1 MIRSKQNIQGTAVA
15 QFCARLFVV
24 LLLISSSIGM
34 QAAVRKVTANNELT
48 TALGAANEGDII
60 LVQGGTTHKGGFSVR
75 TGIRLYGGFTIAQLS
90 EVTDDLMDEV
100 LAQLLAARPT
110 DGEPW
115 KLAQP
120 TVLSGDI
127 NGDDAIAAPVDLLS
141 GSTRSNNASHVL
153 TVTGGSEDQPAVID
167 GFTICGG
174 HAANAGNNNE
184 KKGGGIYASADAYL
198 TVSNCFLYNNSA
210 GEAGG
215 GAIYT
220 EEEAHATLYNLL
232 VFNNGAGNM
241 LQTGSVTGPLVGGV
255 YLGKGLMYNCVVA
268 NNMNGG
274 IRMGAAAYVTGC
286 TVARNTLFGIGFTEN
301 GFTNNLNGLTHTVL
315 WGNTSTFVG
324 TVRPDIFK
332 QCAYADAQP
341 NTENG
346 HVKIS
351 DNNAQLGSSPF
362 FTRPSEKTQYD
373 INFKWTAASPYPMW
387 DWSIGRTSELILEKN
402 DVTFPTDAFA
412 QQTDMA
418 GKQRFANTESK
429 VMDVGAYQHPRAK
442 VIVRVDNQKKDPNAK
457 GDSWEQAMNDLQ
469 AAINYAAS
477 QGGGE
482 VWVKGNGQE
491 KPYRPT
497 TLIYNDK
504 LSTNYLAF
512 IMKDG
517 VSVYGGFDGT
527 EESLE
532 KRDEKQ
538 RTAGK
543 KFPKDKTTAIP
554 WEFPNET
561 VLQGAIS
568 VDDDA
573 IFTLKG
579 GAENGAAGA
588 NPTMSTKAS
597 SYHVVWFAPLPE
609 SGVAADAPMQGFTN
623 PTVLDGV
630 TIKHGNATS
639 STKGREQRGGGV
651 YMVEN
656 TTLSNC
662 VVTECMAADG
672 GGAVYMDGGGQVRS
686 CMIHRNGVTNDD
698 ASLVARGGGVYMRG
712 QGMVMRSM
720 LSNNLADEGG
730 GVFLAPADGFTSDY
744 LILTTNIITNNTAR
758 VNGGAVYMNKG
769 GVIQQSTIAMNY
781 CTAART
787 LMSGGVYNGE
797 TGGVY
802 INEKGVVFNT
812 VLWNN
817 QGKANSRGLF
827 ALNPS
832 TDKVKVWAATMAEKT
847 LINWNG
853 IDQKNIM
860 ALNRNNTSSDTD
872 HGETGN
878 EVYYPNF
885 WESEDGTIKVP
896 IVPGVYNVTN
906 TSEGYAYN
914 NYYWEVA
921 DGSSFNNKGMAQDE
935 APTEVVLNAQI
946 DLAGDEYPIIPDLGA
961 YVAQRADLHPKTF
974 SVNGQ
979 DVTVLFVDPACTD
992 ATHDGRSWNNALYS
1006 LNNAIQALKAYR
1018 QTVDGKDA
1026 TLEVWVKEGTL
1037 VPSAYVLNT
1046 DPRTATIEMEEG
1058 ITLRG
1063 GFPATLNDNNQGGD
1077 CGWSLRNP
1085 ALYHS
1090 VLDGNIGDENSLTD
1104 NLYHVVTF
1112 GEGVKDALLD
1122 GFHVIN
1128 GYAGGQATLLQGGG
1142 VMAREGADVQL
1153 MNCILENNASAG
1165 TDNDGEGAAIY
1176 AVTAANLTL
1185 TNTVVN
1191 NNGHAS
1197 DADDHSNTPHI
1208 ISVPTGG
1215 TTTVNFCTFVN
1226 NHVVKVFNGSA
1237 TVNSS
1242 LFVNS
1247 GDDTYQLTGSNN
1259 TIISSVTEDVLQAS
1273 FENPTKNNDVSVGFN
1288 NYKGGYTSFRPID
1301 MMNVHELG
1309 IVNGGGSK
1317 TVDTDIAQNGRD
1329 LGGVPDRGA
1338 YEADLPE
1345 AGRIIYVR
1353 QNGKDY
1359 TGRSDDGLSW
1369 GTAIND
1375 INKAVELAMAYN
1387 QNLTSTEYADS
1398 TKRAEVWVAAGTYK
1412 HDRTGD
1418 DPACFVIEEGVNV
1431 YGSFPATGNPSMDE
1445 RRPLVS
1451 SSIYLEP
1458 AADDSTVD
1466 PTMYETIIQPATDIT
1481 DDDYNNTD
1489 GQLNRR
1495 VLAQRDAYSP
1505 REFITGISDELFE
1518 TRYFYHGKFE
1528 VMTSWDGFTIQNGFL
1543 ELGNQRSDGGA
1554 GARIYENVTL
1564 KNCIVQKNVNFQVQN
1579 DTWGGDCRAGGVYS
1593 FGGTLINCYIQE
1605 NHLGAKADGKKSG
1618 SAAYGGGVYA
1628 TYSTLYNCVI
1638 ANNTIRAVWADGAGI
1653 LIENGEFY
1661 NNTVV
1666 NNVATGTGGDH
1677 YRISG
1682 GVRVWVGKHM
1692 KTAGVSGLLKIHN
1705 SIIYGNVGYGKKGL
1719 GEVEGTENLAYLN
1732 SRVEIVGS
1740 MIAGLNAF
1748 TGDNQADWGATG
1760 DDGVYYDRSS
1770 CTNLGTTSP
1779 FRNSAQKDYHL
1790 NENAPGI
1797 NSGNNIIKL
1806 LHVSVPKPNGW
1817 IEIGKTSP
1825 DTHYFTAN
1833 GWGENTSHYGY
1844 AKGVVSYDLSGKD
1857 QNIHKYDKEVNLFE
1871 YTDMDY
1877 EDRVQDCTVDAGAF
1891 EFKRDQLKD
1900 PTYNGKENAYIYYVT
1915 QNGSKLAD
1923 GTTPATAAC
1932 ATKLQI
1938 ILNAAG
1944 AYKKQHTDR
1953 RVIVKVAAIPK
1964 EVGADGKLISYG
1976 GLYRP
1981 NNNDAGRSD
1990 TQDEQS
1996 ATFQIP
2002 YGIEVWGGYSEFK
2015 EDGTEQDV
2023 DEIFQEANRRPY
2035 AYKTVLS
2042 AKRQNYSE
2050 PTDVYGYHVVTFQ
2063 TKEQA
2068 GADWDAQTV
2077 LDGLYLQDGRALSQA
2092 GTVDGEMNLNTV
2104 GGGAVVPNGA
2114 HIRNCVVTGNQAATY
2129 GGGLYVQPGGLV
2141 SGTLVYGNNA
2151 VDGAGIYSNV
2161 TDEELD
2167 NKDAARP
2174 HIISSTIVRNGVA
2187 GGNDAANL
2195 YFGKGTMVVNTV
2207 VWGSH
2212 TGVNVRG
2219 NEDIKFTDKDMLQLL
2234 TDQGVSGDVTFYP
2247 FNNCYVEG
2255 SEALPGDYQNSTMTS
2270 TRETYFYKDEN
2281 DYRLRA
2287 YSPLINNGTIL
2298 ASYNKMAEVFKLT
2311 NTDLRMEQGV
2321 SERRYM
2327 VNDNNSK
2334 HLQYKKRLDVGAFAH
2349 PGGAMPRNA
2358 IGGSY
2363 YTKLYVASATYA
2375 PTGDEDAEM
2384 DALGSTSATP
2394 AHDLNQ
2400 LFDYIEYVRETYSN
2414 EEFEIFMDGGIYTPR
2429 EFSDRKDHEWT
2440 RTATFSIPDGVK
2452 IYGGFN
2458 FAGLDNPY
2466 GQEKYIEDEEE
2477 RGFITPIWL
2486 AARKRADAN
2495 TNKII
2500 EPWEFENE
2508 TILSGEVNT
2517 SDNVENVYH
2526 VLTASSGT
2534 DTPKGITLD
2543 GISVRYGQAAGNED
2557 AEDATT
2563 QGGGLH
2569 TEGVPFTILNSSF
2582 LENKA
2587 GRGGAIYASGDAA
2600 KVVLSGVN
2608 LSGNTAM
2615 EIASNSTGYGGAV
2628 YLAGDAK
2635 LEAYNTLWANNEAG
2649 GGAAIALY
2657 NGKPSV
2663 YLVNNTL
2670 ARNKANGEGG
2680 ATLKPLIAGNALTES
2695 ETEITVYNSIL
2706 WGNEVDNL
2714 FPEANTIKL
2723 DVQYSGSDINGFVDL
2738 ADADKKN
2745 IALNTVNNTLTGPY
2759 FGSPTEQAGAAG
2771 YMPGADWGLRTLS
2784 AVVDA
2789 GNTDVYKLNDETE
2802 GITLP
2807 TDEYM
2812 QYADEEKSYMKRVD
2826 YPSEST
2832 DENRSK
2838 WIDMGVYEYQYTGLA
2853 EADILYVVEKEG
2865 SGKNDGSSWETATS
2879 NLQGAIH
2886 QLLNGRGK
2894 SKEEEGAA
2902 TSGQRHTKLYIAS
2915 GNYRPVNNI
2924 EGNGFLVVKQDPDAG
2939 AAMFNTVTLTVY
2951 GSRNPNGDPNIPQMG
2966 TAEGQTVLQPA
2977 FSGQQQIMTV
2987 AQNTKRNDSDNDVR
3001 YPVSIILSDLV
3012 FDGEGRVPTAL
3023 SMERAGDIIGDEN
3036 AARWNTIDDL
3046 YLNNCVFRNTTGGDD
3061 QNNKLAAVV
3070 LNSMVSEP
3078 VGLPDRRK
3086 VINSLFYNNSVGLQG
3101 QAQVVNATFANNT
3114 GLGAELNGTSSIAN
3128 SVFWLNNNGNEQF
3141 MGVTT
3146 PDNSRWTGAP
3156 AEENALGQDND
3167 DLMTGPKFSDWA
3179 NGDYSLKP
3187 GMKLLNQGNN
3197 GAYTDVMEEIS
3208 GLTSK
3213 ETIED
3218 GTAIANP
3225 HEFIKGYDLAS
3236 AKRIEGTIDIG
3247 AYEYNGMLN
3256 QVLYVNNKSS
3266 ILNTTGESW
3275 ESPLRDVQE
3284 ALDLAAVAANTE
3296 GAQKVGYVFVKG
3308 TDTSYGDIRLRVGT
3322 QMYGSMRGTEVAG
3335 TEGTDQDK
3343 VQSII
3348 DQRPGLLEVSTENR
3362 TKVSRVVSDE
3372 ISGDYG
3378 IVDGVEVTN
3387 GNAVGVTEPVVALK
3401 GNSMLRNA
3409 LIWNNTTSNSAD
3421 LVNLGENS
3429 ILYNALVRKNTPNN
3443 TINGTGYV
3451 VNATLVNGTLGGS
3464 LKKLNN
3470 LEVTDNSPFTLVP
3483 IKDENLSFQLSDKAE
3498 ALGAGISIPGD
3509 WDETVKALIYA
3520 AGDRDLLGNNRVF
3533 KGKTGADEGQGVDLG
3548 CFETWNIAGGSKS
3561 YAVTNEDNNYPHGK
3575 SVVYVGEGT
3584 ELQLAQKDYTSEMFR
3599 PAHVLLKHGAGLWAG
3614 EFGNKQNMISLDNVS
3629 VERKVAAGG
3638 YDMVSVPFAANVTLP
3653 EGVTRYTYNGARR
3666 AEENLLTPK
3675 DAEKNYWEKVENTD
3689 AKTTPMLGY
3698 LLENTSTGSDD
3709 AIVRF
3714 DAMGA
3719 DEAEKD
3725 PKPVYTEDAS
3735 TERTVALKQHNSNM
3749 FDNNGTFTHKENM
3762 GWNLFGTPYLH
3773 AVNYADME
3781 NGHVLYRLS
3790 GNGSFVNKQTWE
3802 DGTGEA
3808 VGGHIPA
3815 NAAVFTQTA
3824 TLETEEK
3831 LTINP
3836 REGELT
3842 EETPASRL
3850 AVYVAAAAEAEADR
3864 VMVKAVAANEA
3875 SEEYTLGSDAVK
3887 WMALNK
3893 AVPQIYAQRGNG
3905 SYALLSAVN
3914 KETDTPLGVYVAKAG
3929 QYELGIPADCNADEY
3944 ETVVLKDAATG
3955 RAVDLK
3961 EGAYA
3966 FNTAQ
3971 GGKLEGRF
3979 TLSFNRAGGG
3989 ASGIRIY
3996 AAEAGTVV
4004 VEGLQPGYRI
4014 RIYDTE
4020 GRQQT
4025 TRVAQHARETLRGVS
4040 GHVTLV
4046 EVTGGG
4052 ETLKTA
4058 KLLVK

>member
-1 MIRSKQNIQGTAVA
+1 
-15 QFCARLFVV
+15 
-24 LLLISSSIGM
+24 M
-34 QAAVRKVTANNELT
+34 QAAVHKVTASDGLA
-48 TALGAANEGDII
+48 TALGAAREGDII
-60 LVQGGTTHKGGFSVR
+60 LVQGGRTYKVTSQNGFFVPA
-75 TGIRLYGGFTIAQLS
+75 GIRLYGGFTTAQLN
-90 EVTDDLMDEV
+90 EATDDLTDEA
-100 LAQLLAARPT
+100 LAKLLAARPT
-110 DGEPW
+110 GGEPW

-120 TVLSGDI
+120 TILSGDI
-127 NGDDAIAAPVDLLS
+127 QGDDAIVAPVDLLS
-141 GSTRSNNASHVL
+141 GSTRSDNAFHVL
-153 TVTGGSEDQPAVID
+153 TVTGGSEEQPTVID
-167 GFTICGG
+167 GFTISGG
-174 HAANAGNNNE
+174 HAANAENNNE
-184 KKGGGIYASADAYL
+184 KRGGGIYASADAYF

-210 GEAGG
+210 YEAG

-220 EEEAHATLYNLL
+220 EEGAHATLYNLL
-232 VFNNGAGNM
+232 VFNNGAGDM
-241 LQTGSVTGPLVGGV
+241 LQTGSVTGSLVGGV
-255 YLGKGLMYNCVVA
+255 YLGQGLMYNCVVA

-274 IRMGAAAYVTGC
+274 LRMGAAAYVTGC
-286 TVARNTLFGIGFTEN
+286 TVARNTLFGISFASGMSEEQS
-301 GFTNNLNGLTHTVL
+301 GLTHTVL
-315 WGNTSTFVG
+315 WGNTTPFAG
-324 TVRPDIFK
+324 TERPKIFNH
-332 QCAYADAQP
+332 CAYVGATD
-341 NTENG
+341 G
-346 HVKIS
+346 HVAIS

-429 VMDVGAYQHPRAK
+429 VMDIGAYQHPRAK
-442 VIVRVDNQKKDPNAK
+442 VIVRVDNTTNILNGK
-457 GDSWEQAMNDLQ
+457 GETWKQPMNDLQ

-568 VDDDA
+568 VEDEN
-573 IFTLKG
+573 IFTLTG
-579 GAENGAAGA
+579 GAKDNVAGA
-588 NPTMSTKAS
+588 NPTMSTRAS

-609 SGVAADAPMQGFTN
+609 SGAAADAPMQGFTN

-662 VVTECMAADG
+662 VVTECLAADG

-712 QGMVMRSM
+712 QGLVMRSM

-860 ALNRNNTSSDTD
+860 ALNRSNTSSDTD

-885 WESEDGTIKVP
+885 WEDGDIKVP
-896 IVPGVYNVTN
+896 TVPGVYDVDK

-914 NYYWEVA
+914 TYYWEVK

-974 SVNGQ
+974 SVNGKN
-979 DVTVLFVDPACTD
+979 VTVLFVDPACTD

-1006 LNNAIQALKAYR
+1006 LNNAIQALKAYK
-1018 QTVDGKDA
+1018 QTNGGKEA

-1037 VPSAYVLNT
+1037 IPSAYVLNT

-1063 GFPATLNDNNQGGD
+1063 GFPATLKDKTD
-1077 CGWSLRNP
+1077 SDWDWGWSERNP

-1112 GEGVKDALLD
+1112 SPEVETSVLD
-1122 GFHVIN
+1122 GFHVVN
-1128 GYAGGQATLLQGGG
+1128 GYAGGAASLQQGGG
-1142 VMAREGADVQL
+1142 VMGREGAHVQL

-1165 TDNDGEGAAIY
+1165 TANNGEGAAIY
-1176 AVTAANLTL
+1176 AATAASLTL

-1191 NNGHAS
+1191 NCGHAS
-1197 DADDHSNTPHI
+1197 DAADHSNTPYI

-1215 TTTVNFCTFVN
+1215 ITTVDFCTFVN
-1226 NHVVKVFNGSA
+1226 NHVDRVFSGAA

-1247 GDDTYQLTGSNN
+1247 GEDTKLLTGASANN
-1259 TIISSVTEDVLQAS
+1259 TIKSSVTEDVLQAS
-1273 FENPTKNNDVSVGFN
+1273 FENPTKNNDVSIGFN

-1301 MMNVHELG
+1301 MMDVNKLG

-1317 TVDTDIAQNGRD
+1317 TVDTDIAQRERD

-1345 AGRIIYVR
+1345 SGKVYYVR
-1353 QNGKDY
+1353 ENGNDDN
-1359 TGRSDDGLSW
+1359 TGKSW
-1369 GTAIND
+1369 GQAWKS
-1375 INKAVELAMAYN
+1375 INKAVKAAREAAILPE
-1387 QNLTSTEYADS
+1387 TG
-1398 TKRAEVWVAAGTYK
+1398 KHPEVWVAAGTY
-1412 HDRTGD
+1412 RANPSPSQGD
-1418 DPACFVIEEGVNV
+1418 NENDGNSCFVIREGVDV
-1431 YGSFPATGNPSMDE
+1431 YGAFPKTGNPRKND
-1445 RRPLVS
+1445 RKPLISQYVKNVTNQN
-1451 SSIYLEP
+1451 IE
-1458 AADDSTVD
+1458 D
-1466 PTMYETIIQPATDIT
+1466 YETILEPSDPIT
-1481 DDDYNNTD
+1481 TIN
-1489 GQLNRR
+1489 GAKSKLRR
-1495 VLAQRDAYSP
+1495 VLGQSLTYNPLTANS
-1505 REFITGISDELFE
+1505 SFE
-1518 TRYFYHGKFE
+1518 TK
-1528 VMTSWDGFTIQNGFL
+1528 TIWDGFTLRYGGFD
-1543 ELGNQRSDGGA
+1543 GGVHPQVNNYSTGGRFGGA
-1554 GARIYENVTL
+1554 GASIYKNVQL
-1564 KNCIVQKNVNFQVQN
+1564 LNCIVTDNYHYRTN
-1579 DTWGGDCRAGGVYS
+1579 DQGSYYRNGRAGGIYCDE
-1593 FGGTLINCYIQE
+1593 GEIINCYIINNMLYTE
-1605 NHLGAKADGKKSG
+1605 NDNQVDGNNVPLY
-1618 SAAYGGGVYA
+1618 SAFGGGAYL
-1628 TYSTLYNCVI
+1628 YSGTMYNCVV
-1638 ANNTIRAVWADGAGI
+1638 ANNRVECIQ
-1653 LIENGEFY
+1653 ENGSGLFLEKAVFY

-1666 NNVATGTGGDH
+1666 NNM
-1677 YRISG
+1677 
-1682 GVRVWVGKHM
+1682 GVRDDA
-1692 KTAGVSGLLKIHN
+1692 AG
-1705 SIIYGNVGYGKKGL
+1705 IYLYQAGNVL
-1719 GEVEGTENLAYLN
+1719 NLFN
-1732 SRVEIVGS
+1732 CIVGNNGYVS
-1740 MIAGLNAF
+1740 QTGRTRKNISVGGGSVGAYNCLFDYMSTVTIDSKVNINNKEIGNEWHILFNNAPTTIGCYEGSNTFANYDYRLSGNVDKSLNTGLN
-1748 TGDNQADWGATG
+1748 
-1760 DDGVYYDRSS
+1760 
-1770 CTNLGTTSP
+1770 L
-1779 FRNSAQKDYHL
+1779 
-1790 NENAPGI
+1790 
-1797 NSGNNIIKL
+1797 
-1806 LHVSVPKPNGW
+1806 
-1817 IEIGKTSP
+1817 IGK
-1825 DTHYFTAN
+1825 
-1833 GWGENTSHYGY
+1833 E
-1844 AKGVVSYDLSGKD
+1844 LSGVAED
-1857 QNIHKYDKEVNLFE
+1857 VNLFE

-1877 EDRVQDCTVDAGAF
+1877 TDRIKDCTVDAGAY
-1891 EFKRDQLKD
+1891 EFQTSLAD
-1900 PTYNGKENAYIYYVT
+1900 PDVTSESGKAIYYVT
-1915 QNGSKLAD
+1915 QNGAGKSDGSK
-1923 GTTPATAAC
+1923 PETAAC

-1944 AYKKQHTDR
+1944 EYKKQNQGKQ
-1953 RVIVKVAAIPK
+1953 VIVKVAAIP
-1964 EVGADGKLISYG
+1964 ETVEGGKVTYG

-1981 NNNDAGRSD
+1981 NNNDAGRLD
-1990 TQDEQS
+1990 AKDEQS

-2015 EDGTEQDV
+2015 EDGTAQDV
-2023 DEIFQEANRRPY
+2023 AQIFREENRRPY

-2050 PTDVYGYHVVTFQ
+2050 LTDVYGYHVVTFQ

-2068 GADWDAQTV
+2068 GVTWDAQTV

-2092 GTVDGEMNLNTV
+2092 GTVDGEMNQNTV

-2195 YFGKGTMVVNTV
+2195 YFGKGTMVVNTA
-2207 VWGSH
+2207 VWGSQ

-2219 NEDIKFTDKDMLQLL
+2219 NEDVKFTDKDMAELL
-2234 TDQGVSGDVTFYP
+2234 KEMQGTTGGNVQFYP
-2247 FNNCYVEG
+2247 FSNCYVEG
-2255 SEALPGDYQNSTMTS
+2255 AEALPGDFQNSVMTS
-2270 TRETYFYKDEN
+2270 DGETYFVDAEQKD
-2281 DYRLRA
+2281 YSLRA

-2298 ASYNKMAEVFKLT
+2298 ESYDWMRKYFNLNEK
-2311 NTDLRMEQGV
+2311 DLRMVDGSQ
-2321 SERRYM
+2321 RYTM
-2327 VNDNNSK
+2327 PMNDVEK
-2334 HLQYKKRLDVGAFAH
+2334 KRPYKKRLDVGAFAH
-2349 PGGAMPRNA
+2349 PGGAMRTIESNT
-2358 IGGSY
+2358 Y
-2363 YTKLYVASATYA
+2363 YTKLYVASGTYA
-2375 PTGDEDAEM
+2375 AKQTVADDEEM
-2384 DALGSTSATP
+2384 TALGSTSATP
-2394 AHDLNQ
+2394 AHDLDQ
-2400 LFDYIEYVRETYSN
+2400 LFDYIKYVRGSGVPGASEAS
-2414 EEFEIFMDGGIYTPR
+2414 FEIFMNGGIYTPR
-2429 EFSDRKDHEWT
+2429 EFTDRVGAEWT
-2440 RTATFSIPDGVK
+2440 RTATFNIPDGVK

-2458 FAGLDNPY
+2458 FAGLKDKD
-2466 GQEKYIEDEEE
+2466 GEE
-2477 RGFITPIWL
+2477 IDYDQQTDAQTAL
-2486 AARKRADAN
+2486 DAREHTDAN
-2495 TNKII
+2495 TNSII
-2500 EPWEFENE
+2500 EPWEFANE
-2508 TILSGEVNT
+2508 TILSGEANT
-2517 SDNVENVYH
+2517 SDKVKNVYH
-2526 VLTASSGT
+2526 VLTASAGEGT
-2534 DTPKGITLD
+2534 TAKGIMLN
-2543 GISVRYGQAAGNED
+2543 GVSVRYGQAAGNGTVG
-2557 AEDATT
+2557 DATT

-2615 EIASNSTGYGGAV
+2615 EIEGNSTGYGGAV

-2657 NGKPSV
+2657 KGKPSV

-2670 ARNKANGEGG
+2670 ARNKANGVGG
-2680 ATLKPLIAGNALTES
+2680 ATLKPLIAGNTLTGS

-2714 FPEANTIKL
+2714 FPADETIQL
-2723 DVQYSGSDINGFVDL
+2723 DVQYSGSDTEAFRTLVEEGAN
-2738 ADADKKN
+2738 KN
-2745 IALNTVNNTLTGPY
+2745 ILLNAVNNTLTGPY

-2771 YMPGADWGLRTLS
+2771 YMPEADWGLRTLS

-2789 GNTDVYKLNDETE
+2789 GSTDVYKVKE
-2802 GITLP
+2802 GTSITLP
-2807 TDEYM
+2807 GKTSYEDTEQGKPEEQETGDYMWYNDEG
-2812 QYADEEKSYMKRVD
+2812 QTRMKRVSF
-2826 YPSEST
+2826 PVAST
-2832 DENRSK
+2832 VEGHSK

-2853 EADILYVVEKEG
+2853 NVDSLFVVEQESSEYG
-2865 SGKNDGSSWETATS
+2865 NDGSTWDKATS
-2879 NLQGAIH
+2879 NLQGAIN
-2886 QLLNGRGK
+2886 QLLNGAGERVGGIDG
-2894 SKEEEGAA
+2894 E
-2902 TSGQRHTKLYIAS
+2902 RHTRLYIAS
-2915 GNYRPVNNI
+2915 GKYRPVNNV
-2924 EGNGFLVVKQDPDAG
+2924 EGNGFLLTKQEYSGDG
-2939 AAMFNTVTLTVY
+2939 ASSFNTVTLTIY
-2951 GSRNPNGDPNIPQMG
+2951 GSRTPKGDDNVPQMG
-2966 TAEGQTVLQPA
+2966 TPEGQTVLLPA
-2977 FSGQQQIMTV
+2977 FDNQKQIMTL
-2987 AQNTKRNDSDNDVR
+2987 APNTRDGNL
-3001 YPVSIILSDLV
+3001 PVSIILSDLV
-3012 FDGEGRVPTAL
+3012 FDGEHKVPTAL
-3023 SMERAGDIIGDEN
+3023 SAKRNNAPLGD
-3036 AARWNTIDDL
+3036 AWNVTDDL
-3046 YLNNCVFRNTTGGDD
+3046 YLNNCVFRNTEET
-3061 QNNKLAAVV
+3061 AVL
-3070 LNSMVSEP
+3070 LNDEP
-3078 VGLPDRRK
+3078 NAERK
-3086 VINSLFYNNSVGLQG
+3086 VINSLFYGNQVGLKG
-3101 QAQVVNATFANNT
+3101 KADVVNATFAKNT
-3114 GLGAELNGTSSIAN
+3114 GLGAELSGASSIVN
-3128 SVFWLNNNGNEQF
+3128 SVFWLNNEGKTQF
-3141 MGVTT
+3141 TDNVT
-3146 PDNSRWTGAP
+3146 PVNSRWTGAT
-3156 AEENALGQDND
+3156 ADVADENTLSDDND
-3167 DLMTGPKFSDWA
+3167 DLMYGPKFSDVEDG
-3179 NGDYSLKP
+3179 NDYSLKP
-3187 GMKLLNQGNN
+3187 GMKLLNRGNN
-3197 GAYTDVMEEIS
+3197 DSYKAA
-3208 GLTSK
+3208 
-3213 ETIED
+3213 IEAITAKTY
-3218 GTAIANP
+3218 GTAVKVAHRRVFDGN
-3225 HEFIKGYDLAS
+3225 YDLAS
-3236 AKRIEGTIDIG
+3236 AKRFDGNDRPIDIG

-3256 QVLYVNNKSS
+3256 QVLYVDNTSS
-3266 ILNTTGESW
+3266 VLNATGESW
-3275 ESPLRDVQE
+3275 QSPLRDVQE

-3296 GAQKVGYVFVKG
+3296 SAQKVGYVFVKG

-3322 QMYGSMRGTEVAG
+3322 QMYGSMRGTEVA
-3335 TEGTDQDK
+3335 TQVDD

-3372 ISGDYG
+3372 INGKYG

-3387 GNAVGVTEPVVALK
+3387 GNATGVTEPVVALK

-3409 LIWNNTTSNSAD
+3409 LIWNNMTSTNTD
-3421 LVNLGENS
+3421 LVNLGNNS
-3429 ILYNALVRKNTPNN
+3429 ILYNALVRKNMPN

-3451 VNATLVNGTLGGS
+3451 VNATLVNGTLDSG
-3464 LKKLNN
+3464 LRELNN
-3470 LEVTDNSPFTLVP
+3470 LKVTETDKSPFTQVP
-3483 IKDENLSFQLSDKAE
+3483 IKDENLSFQLSDKAT
-3498 ALGAGISIPGD
+3498 ALGAGEPVSAKG
-3509 WDETVKALIYA
+3509 WNNAAVKALIYA

-3533 KGKTGADEGQGVDLG
+3533 KGKTGADKGEGVDLG
-3548 CFETWNIAGGSKS
+3548 CFETWNIAGGSQP

-3614 EFGNKQNMISLDNVS
+3614 KFEGKQNMISLDNVS
-3629 VERKVAAGG
+3629 VERKVASDG
-3638 YDMVSVPFAANVTLP
+3638 YDMVSVPFTATVVTLP
-3653 EGVTRYTYNGARR
+3653 QDVMRYTYNGAKR
-3666 AEENLLTPK
+3666 AEDNSLVLTDDK
-3675 DAEKNYWEKVENTD
+3675 TYWTSETGNNTI
-3689 AKTTPMLGY
+3689 PMLGY
-3698 LLENTSTGSDD
+3698 LLENKGSGD

-3714 DAMGA
+3714 DAMGTENA
-3719 DEAEKD
+3719 GTD
-3725 PKPVYTEDAS
+3725 PQPVYTEDAS
-3735 TERTVALKQHNSNM
+3735 TERTVALKQHNSNE
-3749 FDNNGTFTHKENM
+3749 FVNGAFTHKENM

-3773 AVNYADME
+3773 AVNYVDME
-3781 NGHVLYRLS
+3781 NGHVLYRL
-3790 GNGSFVNKQTWE
+3790 GENGSFVNKQTWE

-3808 VGGHIPA
+3808 VSGHIPA

-3824 TLETEEK
+3824 TLETEER

-3836 REGELT
+3836 REDDLT

-3864 VMVKAVAANEA
+3864 VTVKAVAANEA

-3979 TLSFNRAGGG
+3979 TLSFNRVGGG

>member
-1 MIRSKQNIQGTAVA
+1 MA
-15 QFCARLFVV
+15 QLCARLFVV

-34 QAAVRKVTANNELT
+34 QAAVHKVTADDGLNGISMSELPS
-48 TALGAANEGDII
+48 GDII
-60 LVQGGTTHKGGFSVR
+60 LVQGGTTHKGGFIVPA
-75 TGIRLYGGFTIAQLS
+75 GVRLYGGFTAEQLAA
-90 EVTDDLMDEV
+90 VPDDGNLTAEA

-115 KLAQP
+115 KLSSP
-120 TVLSGDI
+120 TVLSGDVEGNDQI
-127 NGDDAIAAPVDLLS
+127 DVPVDLLAT
-141 GSTRSNNASHVL
+141 TRDKNRSRLDNAAHVL
-153 TVTGGSEDQPAVID
+153 TVTGGSKEQPAVID

-174 HAANAGNNNE
+174 HAAKDVQNQN
-184 KKGGGIYASADAYL
+184 GGGIYATQGTYL
-198 TVSNCFLYNNSA
+198 TVSNCFFYNNSA
-210 GEAGG
+210 GEKG

-220 EEEAHATLYNLL
+220 AEGVHATLYNLL
-232 VFNNGAGNM
+232 VFNNGAGKM
-241 LQTGSVTGPLVGGV
+241 LQTGSTAGSLVGGV
-255 YLGKGLMYNCVVA
+255 YLDKGLMYNCVVA
-268 NNMNGG
+268 NNVNGG
-274 IRMGAAAYVTGC
+274 IRMGKAAYVTGC
-286 TVARNTLFGIGFTEN
+286 TVARNTLFGIGFTEES
-301 GFTNNLNGLTHTVL
+301 FKESENGLTHTVL
-315 WGNTSTFVG
+315 WGNTSAFAG
-324 TVRPDIFK
+324 TKRPDIFK
-332 QCAYADAQP
+332 LCAYVGAGA
-341 NTENG
+341 G
-346 HVKIS
+346 HVEIS
-351 DNNAQLGSSPF
+351 DNNAQLGRSPF
-362 FTRPSEKTQYD
+362 FTRPSEKIQYD
-373 INFKWTAASPYPMW
+373 TNFKWAAASPYPMW
-387 DWSIGRTSELILEKN
+387 DWSIGRTSELILETID
-402 DVTFPTDAFA
+402 DVVFPADAFV
-412 QQTDMA
+412 QKEDMA
-418 GKQRFANTESK
+418 GKLRFVNAESK
-429 VMDVGAYQHPRAK
+429 VMDIGAYQHPRAK
-442 VIVRVDNQKKDPNAK
+442 VIVRVDNVN
-457 GDSWEQAMNDLQ
+457 GTSNGTGSSWGQAMNDLQ

-482 VWVKGNGQE
+482 VWVKGNGQA

-497 TLIYNDK
+497 TLIYSDQ

-517 VSVYGGFDGT
+517 VSVYGGFEGN

-532 KRDEKQ
+532 ERDTKQ
-538 RTAGK
+538 RTGGK
-543 KFPKDKTTAIP
+543 KFPKGGTAIP
-554 WEFPNET
+554 WEFPSET
-561 VLQGAIS
+561 VLQGATS
-568 VDDDA
+568 VDGQGD
-573 IFTLKG
+573 IFTLEG
-579 GAENGAAGA
+579 GAKDNVAGA

-609 SGVAADAPMQGFTN
+609 SGMAADAPMKGFTN
-623 PTVLDGV
+623 LTVLDGV

-639 STKGREQRGGGV
+639 SQAGREQRGGGV

-686 CMIHRNGVTNDD
+686 CMIHRNGVTNDN

-712 QGMVMRSM
+712 QGLVMRSM

-730 GVFLAPADGFTSDY
+730 GVFLDPAKDFTSDY

-827 ALNPS
+827 ALHPS

-847 LINWNG
+847 LVNWNG

-860 ALNRNNTSSDTD
+860 ALNRKNNDKD
-872 HGETGN
+872 QGHGEAGN

-885 WESEDGTIKVP
+885 WEEGQIKVP
-896 IVPGVYNVTN
+896 TVPGVYDVDK
-906 TSEGYAYN
+906 TSGEYAYN

-921 DGSSFNNKGMAQDE
+921 DGSCFNNKGIAHDA

-946 DLAGDEYPIIPDLGA
+946 DISGEEYPIIPDLGA
-961 YVAQRADLHPKTF
+961 YVAQRVDLHPKKF

-979 DVTVLFVDPACTD
+979 QMAVLFVDPACTD
-992 ATHDGRSWNNALYS
+992 ATNDGSSWDNALYS
-1006 LNNAIQALKAYR
+1006 LNNAIQALKSYKNSGNNR
-1018 QTVDGKDA
+1018 SE

-1037 VPSAYVLNT
+1037 IPSANVLNT

-1063 GFPATLNDNNQGGD
+1063 GFPATLTDGYQGNDY
-1077 CGWSLRNP
+1077 GWSLRNP

-1112 GEGVKDALLD
+1112 ASEVQTSVLD

-1142 VMAREGADVQL
+1142 VMAREGSHVRL
-1153 MNCILENNASAG
+1153 MNCILENNASVG
-1165 TDNDGEGAAIY
+1165 IENDGDGAAIY
-1176 AVTAANLTL
+1176 AATAASLTL

-1191 NNGHAS
+1191 NCGHAS
-1197 DADDHSNTPHI
+1197 DAADHSNTPHI

-1226 NHVVKVFNGSA
+1226 NHVTKVFNGAA

-1247 GDDTYQLTGSNN
+1247 GEGDVTHDVGNN
-1259 TIISSVTEDVLQAS
+1259 TVKKDVTPAQLQAS
-1273 FENPTKNNDVSVGFN
+1273 FENPTKNNDVSIGFN

-1301 MMNVHELG
+1301 MVNNYGGGAANSGLG
-1309 IVNGGGSK
+1309 IVNGGSVNNNVK
-1317 TVDTDIAQNGRD
+1317 TDIAQRERD

-1345 AGRIIYVR
+1345 SGKVYYVR
-1353 QNGKDY
+1353 ENGR
-1359 TGRSDDGLSW
+1359 GDGSSW
-1369 GTAIND
+1369 ANAMGD
-1375 INKAVELAMAYN
+1375 INEAVKAARNAAILPETGKYP
-1387 QNLTSTEYADS
+1387 
-1398 TKRAEVWVAAGTYK
+1398 EVWVAAGTYSVNPSSSG
-1412 HDRTGD
+1412 GD
-1418 DPACFVIEEGVNV
+1418 DENDGKSCFVIREGVDV
-1431 YGSFPATGNPSMDE
+1431 YGAFPKTGNPGKDD
-1445 RRPLVS
+1445 RKPLVS
-1451 SSIYLEP
+1451 QYVKNISGMSVE
-1458 AADDSTVD
+1458 D
-1466 PTMYETIIQPATDIT
+1466 YETILQPKDPIT
-1481 DDDYNNTD
+1481 TVDKAN
-1489 GQLNRR
+1489 GIARR
-1495 VLAQRDAYSP
+1495 VLGQSIKCNPAYEDADK
-1505 REFITGISDELFE
+1505 FIFRIKTI
-1518 TRYFYHGKFE
+1518 
-1528 VMTSWDGFTIQNGFL
+1528 WDGFTLRYGGIDATAETMLQGGGRNGGPGASIYKNMKL
-1543 ELGNQRSDGGA
+1543 INCVVTHNYNYRGNKTNNTYYNG
-1554 GARIYENVTL
+1554 
-1564 KNCIVQKNVNFQVQN
+1564 
-1579 DTWGGDCRAGGVYS
+1579 RAGGIYCHEAEI
-1593 FGGTLINCYIQE
+1593 INCYIINNE
-1605 NHLGAKADGKKSG
+1605 LYTYN
-1618 SAAYGGGVYA
+1618 SAGTAYGGGVYMFSG
-1628 TYSTLYNCVI
+1628 TMYNCIV
-1638 ANNTIRAVWADGAGI
+1638 ANNKARSSLSSDGSGVFMEAGI
-1653 LIENGEFY
+1653 FY

-1666 NNVATGTGGDH
+1666 NNQCDGGSGNGMSMYQSGNTLTLFNCIVGANAYKDTRNSLQVANIGSQKGNVTI
-1677 YRISG
+1677 Y
-1682 GVRVWVGKHM
+1682 
-1692 KTAGVSGLLKIHN
+1692 N
-1705 SIIYGNVGYGKKGL
+1705 SISDKWPIANNVKVKDIATIDDEWQNMFVNVPVSLGNYTGSETFADYDYRLSGSID
-1719 GEVEGTENLAYLN
+1719 ESLN
-1732 SRVEIVGS
+1732 T
-1740 MIAGLNAF
+1740 GLNLI
-1748 TGDNQADWGATG
+1748 DKEQSGAT
-1760 DDGVYYDRSS
+1760 DD
-1770 CTNLGTTSP
+1770 
-1779 FRNSAQKDYHL
+1779 
-1790 NENAPGI
+1790 
-1797 NSGNNIIKL
+1797 
-1806 LHVSVPKPNGW
+1806 
-1817 IEIGKTSP
+1817 
-1825 DTHYFTAN
+1825 
-1833 GWGENTSHYGY
+1833 
-1844 AKGVVSYDLSGKD
+1844 
-1857 QNIHKYDKEVNLFE
+1857 VNLFE

-1877 EDRVQDCTVDAGAF
+1877 TDRIKDCTVDAGAY
-1891 EFKRDQLKD
+1891 EFQTSLAEPDLGES
-1900 PTYNGKENAYIYYVT
+1900 GKAIYYVT
-1915 QNGSKLAD
+1915 QNGAGKSDGSK
-1923 GTTPATAAC
+1923 PETAAC

-1944 AYKKQHTDR
+1944 EYKKQNQDKQ
-1953 RVIVKVAAIPK
+1953 VIVKVAAIPLTG
-1964 EVGADGKLISYG
+1964 EGTITYG

-1981 NNNDAGRSD
+1981 NNNDAGRLNKD
-1990 TQDEQS
+1990 DEQS

-2002 YGIEVWGGYSEFK
+2002 YGIEVWGGYREFNDDGK
-2015 EDGTEQDV
+2015 ELVAQ
-2023 DEIFQEANRRPY
+2023 EIFTDDNRRPY

-2050 PTDVYGYHVVTFQ
+2050 LTDVYGYHVVTFQ

-2068 GADWDAQTV
+2068 GAEWDAQTV

-2151 VDGAGIYSNV
+2151 VDGAGIYANV
-2161 TDEELD
+2161 TDEELED
-2167 NKDAARP
+2167 QSAARP

-2219 NEDIKFTDKDMLQLL
+2219 NEDFTFFDKKMQEAIKVKADEK
-2234 TDQGVSGDVTFYP
+2234 FYP
-2247 FNNCYVEG
+2247 FGNCYVEG
-2255 SEALPGDYQNSTMTS
+2255 QEALPGNYQNNVMTNDGN
-2270 TRETYFYKDEN
+2270 TYFYAAAKESDAN
-2281 DYRLRA
+2281 YSLRA
-2287 YSPLINNGTIL
+2287 YSPLINNGT
-2298 ASYNKMAEVFKLT
+2298 MAAFYEGMAQSFNLL
-2311 NTDLRMEQGV
+2311 NTDLRMEAN
-2321 SERRYM
+2321 SERYSLTAKTGFM
-2327 VNDNNSK
+2327 
-2334 HLQYKKRLDVGAFAH
+2334 LKKRLDVGAFAH
-2349 PGGAMPRNA
+2349 PGGAMPR
-2358 IGGSY
+2358 IGADDTP
-2363 YTKLYVASATYA
+2363 YTKLYVSNSTYVS
-2375 PTGDEDAEM
+2375 TRVDVDADM
-2384 DALGSTSATP
+2384 SALGSSSDTP
-2394 AHDLNQ
+2394 AHDLHQ
-2400 LFDYIEYVRETYSN
+2400 LFDYINDVRKTRPGTS
-2414 EEFEIFMDGGIYTPR
+2414 FEIFMDGGVYAPK
-2429 EFSDRKDHEWT
+2429 EFTNPGDLRS
-2440 RTATFSIPDGVK
+2440 ATFNVPDGVK
-2452 IYGGFN
+2452 MYGGFN
-2458 FAGLDNPY
+2458 FARLATAGETYDQQTVTATALDAR
-2466 GQEKYIEDEEE
+2466 E
-2477 RGFITPIWL
+2477 RF
-2486 AARKRADAN
+2486 DAN

-2500 EPWEFENE
+2500 EPWEFGSE
-2508 TILSGEVNT
+2508 TILSGEANNF
-2517 SDNVENVYH
+2517 DGAKNVYH
-2526 VLTASSGT
+2526 VLTATAGGT
-2534 DTPKGITLD
+2534 FTGTSGITLN
-2543 GISVRYGQAAGNED
+2543 GVSVRYGQAGRVTAADGGNVNK
-2557 AEDATT
+2557 ATT

-2569 TEGVPFTILNSSF
+2569 TENVPFTILNSSF

-2587 GRGGAIYASGDAA
+2587 GRGGAIYASDA

-2608 LSGNTAM
+2608 LSGNMAM
-2615 EIASNSTGYGGAV
+2615 EIGEADADLNTGNGGAV
-2628 YLAGDAK
+2628 YLAGNAQ
-2635 LEAYNTLWANNEAG
+2635 LEAYNTLWTNNEAG
-2649 GGAAIALY
+2649 QGAAIALY
-2657 NGKPSV
+2657 NGSPSV

-2670 ARNKANGEGG
+2670 ARNKANGASGG
-2680 ATLKPLIAGNALTES
+2680 DDKPLIASKEADGATIE
-2695 ETEITVYNSIL
+2695 VYNSIL
-2706 WGNEVDNL
+2706 WGNGEADNAL
-2714 FPEANTIKL
+2714 FPETTHALTVKH
-2723 DVQYSGSDINGFVDL
+2723 SGSDATAFAGLVGDEN
-2738 ADADKKN
+2738 KN
-2745 IALNTVNNTLTGPY
+2745 ITLNAVNNTLTGPY
-2759 FGSPTEQAGAAG
+2759 FGSPTEQAGAAS

-2789 GNTDVYKLNDETE
+2789 GNTDVYKLKDETNKD
-2802 GITLP
+2802 ITLP

-2812 QYADEEKSYMKRVD
+2812 QYVDKSYMKRVD
-2826 YPSEST
+2826 YPSESE
-2832 DENRSK
+2832 DANKEK
-2838 WIDMGVYEYQYTGLA
+2838 WIDMGAYEYQYTGLA

-2865 SGKNDGSSWETATS
+2865 SGKNDGSSWASATS

-2894 SKEEEGAA
+2894 GKDEGGVQ
-2902 TSGQRHTKLYIAS
+2902 TGGQRHTKLYIAS

-2924 EGNGFLVVKQDPDAG
+2924 EGNGFLVVKQDPDKG
-2939 AAMFNTVTLTVY
+2939 AEEFNTVTLTIY
-2951 GSRNPNGDPNIPQMG
+2951 GSRQQNGDDDVPQMG
-2966 TAEGQTVLQPA
+2966 TAAGQTVLQPA

-2987 AQNTKRNDSDNDVR
+2987 AQNAKRTLDSPDAR

-3012 FDGEGRVPTAL
+3012 FDGEGSVPAAL
-3023 SMERAGDIIGDEN
+3023 SMKRAGTLSAGEDV
-3036 AARWNTIDDL
+3036 ARWNTIDDL
-3046 YLNNCVFRNTTGGDD
+3046 YLNNCVFRNTTGGDEPT
-3061 QNNKLAAVV
+3061 NKLAAVV
-3070 LNSMVSEP
+3070 LNSMDAEP
-3078 VGLPDRRK
+3078 AGLPDRK

-3114 GLGAELNGTSSIAN
+3114 GLGAQLNGTSSSIAN

-3141 MGVTT
+3141 TGVTT

-3156 AEENALGQDND
+3156 DGENALGQDNE

-3179 NGDYSLKP
+3179 KGDYSLKP
-3187 GMKLLNQGNN
+3187 GMKLLNKGKNE
-3197 GAYTDVMEEIS
+3197 AYTEVMDYIS

-3213 ETIED
+3213 TQTEGGI
-3218 GTAIANP
+3218 AIANP
-3225 HEFIKGYDLAS
+3225 HKFIKGYDLAS
-3236 AKRIEGTIDIG
+3236 AKRIEDVEGNEGTIDIG
-3247 AYEYNGMLN
+3247 AYEYNGMLRR
-3256 QVLYVNNKSS
+3256 VLYVDNTSNV
-3266 ILNTTGESW
+3266 LNATGESW
-3275 ESPLRDVQE
+3275 KSPLRDVQE
-3284 ALDLAAVAANTE
+3284 ALDLAAVAADGNTNE
-3296 GAQKVGYVFVKG
+3296 DEKVGYVFVKG

-3322 QMYGSMRGTEVAG
+3322 QMYGSMRGSEV
-3335 TEGTDQDK
+3335 EGEEQDLQK
-3343 VQSII
+3343 QVQSII
-3348 DQRPGLLEVSTENR
+3348 NQRPGLLEVSTENR
-3362 TKVSRVVSDE
+3362 TKVSRVVSDP

-3387 GNAVGVTEPVVALK
+3387 GNVAGVTEPVVALQGK
-3401 GNSMLRNA
+3401 SMLRNA
-3409 LIWNNTTSNSAD
+3409 LIWNNTTSDETD
-3421 LVNLGENS
+3421 LVNLGDNS
-3429 ILYNALVRKNTPNN
+3429 ILYNALVRANTPN

-3464 LKKLNN
+3464 LETLNN
-3470 LEVTDNSPFTLVP
+3470 LVVGDMFTK
-3483 IKDENLSFQLSDKAE
+3483 ISMKDENLEFQLSDKATE
-3498 ALGAGISIPGD
+3498 ALGKGISIPSN
-3509 WDETVKALIYA
+3509 WDKTVSALIYA

-3533 KGKTGADEGQGVDLG
+3533 KGKTGADDGKGVDLG
-3548 CFETWNIAGGSKS
+3548 CFETWNIADGSRP
-3561 YAVTNEDNNYPHGK
+3561 YAVTDKDNNYPHGK
-3575 SVVYVGEGT
+3575 SVVYVGEGA

-3614 EFGNKQNMISLDNVS
+3614 NFNDKQNMISLDNVS
-3629 VERKVAAGG
+3629 VERKVAADG
-3638 YDMVSVPFAANVTLP
+3638 YDMVSVPFTATVVTLP
-3653 EGVTRYTYNGARR
+3653 QHVTRYTYDGAKR
-3666 AEENLLTPK
+3666 AEENLLALTGNKTYWTP
-3675 DAEKNYWEKVENTD
+3675 ETGNSTV
-3689 AKTTPMLGY
+3689 PMLGY
-3698 LLENTSTGSDD
+3698 LLKNEGENE

-3719 DEAEKD
+3719 DDA
-3725 PKPVYTEDAS
+3725 PVYTENAS
-3735 TERTVALKQHNSNM
+3735 TKRTVALKQHNSNE
-3749 FDNNGTFTHKENM
+3749 FVNGAFTHKENM

-3781 NGHVLYRLS
+3781 NGHVLYRLDE
-3790 GNGSFVNKQTWE
+3790 NGSFVNKQTWK
-3802 DGTGEA
+3802 DGNDVATA
-3808 VGGHIPA
+3808 VSGHIPA

-3824 TLETEEK
+3824 TLETEER

-3842 EETPASRL
+3842 AETPAGRL

-3864 VMVKAVAANEA
+3864 VTVKAVAANEA

-3944 ETVVLKDAATG
+3944 ETVVLKDATTG

-3979 TLSFNRAGGG
+3979 TLSFNRVGGG

-4052 ETLKTA
+4052 ETLKTT

>member
-1 MIRSKQNIQGTAVA
+1 MA

-34 QAAVRKVTANNELT
+34 QAAVRKVTANDGLAT
-48 TALGAANEGDII
+48 TLGAANEGDII
-60 LVQGGTTHKGGFSVR
+60 LVLGGTTHKGGFSVE

-90 EVTDDLMDEV
+90 EVTDDLTDEV

-141 GSTRSNNASHVL
+141 GNIRRDNASHVL

-184 KKGGGIYASADAYL
+184 KRGGGIYASADAYL

-210 GEAGG
+210 YEAG

-255 YLGKGLMYNCVVA
+255 YLGKGMMYNCVVA

-402 DVTFPTDAFA
+402 DVKFPTDAFA

-517 VSVYGGFDGT
+517 VSVYGGFAGT
-527 EESLE
+527 EGSLE
-532 KRDEKQ
+532 ERDKNQ
-538 RTAGK
+538 REAGK

-568 VDDDA
+568 VEDEN
-573 IFTLKG
+573 IFTLTG
-579 GAENGAAGA
+579 GAKDNVAGA
-588 NPTMSTKAS
+588 NPTMSTRAS

-609 SGVAADAPMQGFTN
+609 SGAAADAPMQGFTN

-662 VVTECMAADG
+662 VVTECLATDG

-712 QGMVMRSM
+712 QGLVMRSM

-860 ALNRNNTSSDTD
+860 ALNRSNTSSDTD

-885 WESEDGTIKVP
+885 WEDGDIKVP
-896 IVPGVYNVTN
+896 TVLGVYDVDK

-914 NYYWEVA
+914 TYYWEVK

-974 SVNGQ
+974 SVNGKN
-979 DVTVLFVDPACTD
+979 VTVLFVDPACTD

-1006 LNNAIQALKAYR
+1006 LNNAIQALKAYK
-1018 QTVDGKDA
+1018 QTNGGKEA

-1037 VPSAYVLNT
+1037 IPSAYVLNT

-1063 GFPATLNDNNQGGD
+1063 GFPATLKDKTD
-1077 CGWSLRNP
+1077 SDWDWGWSERNP

-1112 GEGVKDALLD
+1112 SPEVETSVLD
-1122 GFHVIN
+1122 GFHVVN
-1128 GYAGGQATLLQGGG
+1128 GYAGGAASLQQGGG
-1142 VMAREGADVQL
+1142 VMGREGAHVQL

-1165 TDNDGEGAAIY
+1165 TANNGEGAAIY
-1176 AVTAANLTL
+1176 AATAASLTL

-1197 DADDHSNTPHI
+1197 DAADHSNTPYI
-1208 ISVPTGG
+1208 ISVPTSGK
-1215 TTTVNFCTFVN
+1215 TTVNFCTFVN
-1226 NHVVKVFNGSA
+1226 NHVTKVFNGSA
-1237 TVNSS
+1237 QVNSS

-1247 GDDTYQLTGSNN
+1247 GEGDVTHNAGNN
-1259 TIISSVTEDVLQAS
+1259 TVKNDVTPVQLQAS
-1273 FENPTKNNDVSVGFN
+1273 FENPTKNNDVSIGFN

-1301 MMNVHELG
+1301 MVNNYGGGAANSGLG
-1309 IVNGGGSK
+1309 IVNGGSVNNNVK
-1317 TVDTDIAQNGRD
+1317 TDIAQRERD

-1345 AGRIIYVR
+1345 SGKVYYVR
-1353 QNGKDY
+1353 ENGR
-1359 TGRSDDGLSW
+1359 GDGSSW
-1369 GTAIND
+1369 ANAMGD
-1375 INKAVELAMAYN
+1375 INEAVKAARNAAILPETGKYP
-1387 QNLTSTEYADS
+1387 
-1398 TKRAEVWVAAGTYK
+1398 EVWVAAGTYSVNPSSSG
-1412 HDRTGD
+1412 GD
-1418 DPACFVIEEGVNV
+1418 DENDGKSCFVIREGVDV
-1431 YGSFPATGNPSMDE
+1431 YGAFPKTGNPGKDD
-1445 RRPLVS
+1445 RKPLVS
-1451 SSIYLEP
+1451 QYVKNISGMSVE
-1458 AADDSTVD
+1458 D
-1466 PTMYETIIQPATDIT
+1466 YETILQPKNPIT
-1481 DDDYNNTD
+1481 TVDKAN
-1489 GQLNRR
+1489 GIARR
-1495 VLAQRDAYSP
+1495 VLGQSIKCNPAYEDADK
-1505 REFITGISDELFE
+1505 FIFRIKTI
-1518 TRYFYHGKFE
+1518 
-1528 VMTSWDGFTIQNGFL
+1528 WDGFTLRYGGIDATAETMLQGGGRNGGPGASIYKNMKL
-1543 ELGNQRSDGGA
+1543 INCVVTHNYNYRGNETNNTYYNG
-1554 GARIYENVTL
+1554 
-1564 KNCIVQKNVNFQVQN
+1564 
-1579 DTWGGDCRAGGVYS
+1579 RAGGIYCHEAEI
-1593 FGGTLINCYIQE
+1593 INCYIINNE
-1605 NHLGAKADGKKSG
+1605 LYTYN
-1618 SAAYGGGVYA
+1618 SAGTAYGGGVYMFSG
-1628 TYSTLYNCVI
+1628 TMYNCIV
-1638 ANNTIRAVWADGAGI
+1638 ANNKARSSSKSDGSGVFMEAGI
-1653 LIENGEFY
+1653 FY

-1666 NNVATGTGGDH
+1666 NNQCDGGSGNGMSMYQSGNTLTLFNCIVGANAYKDTRDRLQVANIG
-1677 YRISG
+1677 SQ
-1682 GVRVWVGKHM
+1682 
-1692 KTAGVSGLLKIHN
+1692 AGNVTIYN
-1705 SIIYGNVGYGKKGL
+1705 SISDKWPIANNVKVKDIATIDDEWQNMFVNVPVSLGNYTGSETFADYDYRLSGSID
-1719 GEVEGTENLAYLN
+1719 ESLN
-1732 SRVEIVGS
+1732 T
-1740 MIAGLNAF
+1740 GLNLIAKE
-1748 TGDNQADWGATG
+1748 QSGAT
-1760 DDGVYYDRSS
+1760 DD
-1770 CTNLGTTSP
+1770 
-1779 FRNSAQKDYHL
+1779 
-1790 NENAPGI
+1790 
-1797 NSGNNIIKL
+1797 
-1806 LHVSVPKPNGW
+1806 
-1817 IEIGKTSP
+1817 
-1825 DTHYFTAN
+1825 
-1833 GWGENTSHYGY
+1833 
-1844 AKGVVSYDLSGKD
+1844 
-1857 QNIHKYDKEVNLFE
+1857 VNLFE

-1877 EDRVQDCTVDAGAF
+1877 TDRIKDCTVDAGAY
-1891 EFKRDQLKD
+1891 EFQTSLAEPDLGES
-1900 PTYNGKENAYIYYVT
+1900 GKAIYYVT
-1915 QNGSKLAD
+1915 QNGAGKSDGSK
-1923 GTTPATAAC
+1923 PETAAC

-1944 AYKKQHTDR
+1944 EYKKQNQDKQ
-1953 RVIVKVAAIPK
+1953 VIVKVAAIPLTG
-1964 EVGADGKLISYG
+1964 EGTITYG

-1981 NNNDAGRSD
+1981 NNNDAGRLNKD
-1990 TQDEQS
+1990 DEQS

-2015 EDGTEQDV
+2015 EDGTAQNV
-2023 DEIFQEANRRPY
+2023 VAQIFQEENRRPY

-2050 PTDVYGYHVVTFQ
+2050 LSDVYGYHVVTFQ

-2068 GADWDAQTV
+2068 GVDWDAQTV
-2077 LDGLYLQDGRALSQA
+2077 LDGLYLQDGQALSQA

-2151 VDGAGIYSNV
+2151 VDGAGIYANV
-2161 TDEELD
+2161 TDKELED
-2167 NKDAARP
+2167 QSAARP

-2219 NEDIKFTDKDMLQLL
+2219 NEDIKFTDKDMLKLL
-2234 TDQGVSGDVTFYP
+2234 TDQGASEEVTFYP
-2247 FNNCYVEG
+2247 FSNCYVEG

-2298 ASYNKMAEVFKLT
+2298 ASYNKMAEVFNLT

-2327 VNDNNSK
+2327 VNDNNST
-2334 HLQYKKRLDVGAFAH
+2334 HLQYKTRLDVGAFAH

-2358 IGGSY
+2358 GSDY

-2400 LFDYIEYVRETYSN
+2400 LFDYIKYVRESHSD

-2429 EFSDRKDHEWT
+2429 EFSDRKDDEWT
-2440 RTATFSIPDGVK
+2440 RTATFNIPDGVK

-2466 GQEKYIEDEEE
+2466 GQEKYIEDEEQK
-2477 RGFITPIWL
+2477 GLITPIWL

-2495 TNKII
+2495 TNEII

-2508 TILSGEVNT
+2508 TILSGEANT
-2517 SDNVENVYH
+2517 SDKVENVYH
-2526 VLTASSGT
+2526 VLTASAEAGK
-2534 DTPKGITLD
+2534 TPQGITLD
-2543 GISVRYGQAAGNED
+2543 GISVRYGQAAGNESAD
-2557 AEDATT
+2557 DATT

-2569 TEGVPFTILNSSF
+2569 TEGVPFTIQNSSF

-2615 EIASNSTGYGGAV
+2615 EIAGNSTGYGGAV

-2657 NGKPSV
+2657 NGKLSV

-2670 ARNKANGEGG
+2670 ARNKANGVGD
-2680 ATLKPLIAGNALTES
+2680 ATLKPLIAGHTLTENN
-2695 ETEITVYNSIL
+2695 TEIKVYNSIL

-2714 FPEANTIKL
+2714 FPVDGTIQL
-2723 DVQYSGSDINGFVDL
+2723 DVQYSGSDIDGFVDL
-2738 ADADKKN
+2738 AGTDEKN

-2771 YMPGADWGLRTLS
+2771 YMPEADWGLRTLS

-2789 GNTDVYKLNDETE
+2789 GNRDVYKVKDGTA
-2802 GITLP
+2802 ITLP
-2807 TDEYM
+2807 GKADPEDYDDKTKPETGDYLWYNDED
-2812 QYADEEKSYMKRVD
+2812 QTRMKRVD
-2826 YPSEST
+2826 FPSEST
-2832 DENRSK
+2832 DADRSK

-2853 EADILYVVEKEG
+2853 AADVLYVVEQEG
-2865 SGKNDGSSWETATS
+2865 SGKNNDGSTWETATS

-2894 SKEEEGAA
+2894 RQESTGGQDVA
-2902 TSGQRHTKLYIAS
+2902 QRHTRLYIAS

-2924 EGNGFLVVKQDPDAG
+2924 EGNGFLVVKQDPDVEG
-2939 AAMFNTVTLTVY
+2939 RDYNTVTLTIY
-2951 GSRNPNGDPNIPQMG
+2951 GSRDPKGNDNVPQMG
-2966 TAEGQTVLQPA
+2966 RAEGQTVLYPA

-2987 AQNTKRNDSDNDVR
+2987 AQNTKGTTGSS
-3001 YPVSIILSDLV
+3001 PVSIILSDLV
-3012 FDGEGRVPTAL
+3012 FDGELSETEKVPSAL
-3023 SMERAGDIIGDEN
+3023 STRKNNPTEGTV
-3036 AARWNTIDDL
+3036 WNTVDPI
-3046 YLNNCVFRNTTGGDD
+3046 YVNNCIFRNTKETAVMLNDG
-3061 QNNKLAAVV
+3061 NAVMESLLA
-3070 LNSMVSEP
+3070 
-3078 VGLPDRRK
+3078 RK
-3086 VINSLFYNNSVGLQG
+3086 VINALFYNNSVGLQG

-3114 GLGAELNGTSSIAN
+3114 GLGAQLNGTSSSIAN
-3128 SVFWLNNNGNEQF
+3128 SVFWLNNNGGNQF
-3141 MGVTT
+3141 TGVTT

-3156 AEENALGQDND
+3156 DGENALGQDND

-3187 GMKLLNQGNN
+3187 GMKLLNQGQNE
-3197 GAYTDVMEEIS
+3197 AYTVVMKEIS
-3208 GLTSK
+3208 DWTNK
-3213 ETIED
+3213 TETED
-3218 GTAIANP
+3218 GVAIANP
-3225 HEFIKGYDLAS
+3225 HEFIKDYDLAS
-3236 AKRIEGTIDIG
+3236 TKRIGLVKDDEEGTIDIG

-3256 QVLYVNNKSS
+3256 QVLYVDNTSS
-3266 ILNTTGESW
+3266 VLNATGESW
-3275 ESPLRDVQE
+3275 QSPLRDVQE

-3296 GAQKVGYVFVKG
+3296 SAQKVGYVFVKG

-3322 QMYGSMRGTEVAG
+3322 QMYGSMRGTEVAAQV
-3335 TEGTDQDK
+3335 DD

-3372 ISGDYG
+3372 INGKYG

-3387 GNAVGVTEPVVALK
+3387 GNATGVTEPVVALK

-3409 LIWNNTTSNSAD
+3409 LIWNNMTSTNTD
-3421 LVNLGENS
+3421 LVNLGNNS
-3429 ILYNALVRKNTPNN
+3429 ILYNALVRKNMPN

-3451 VNATLVNGTLGGS
+3451 VNATLVNGTLDSG
-3464 LKKLNN
+3464 LRELNN
-3470 LEVTDNSPFTLVP
+3470 LKVTETDKSPFTQVP
-3483 IKDENLSFQLSDKAE
+3483 IKDENLSFQLSDKAT
-3498 ALGAGISIPGD
+3498 ALGAGEPVSAKG
-3509 WDETVKALIYA
+3509 WNNAAVKALIYA

-3533 KGKTGADEGQGVDLG
+3533 KGKTGADKGEGVDLG
-3548 CFETWNIAGGSKS
+3548 CFETWNIADGSKS
-3561 YAVTNEDNNYPHGK
+3561 YAVTNEANNYPHGK

-3584 ELQLAQKDYTSEMFR
+3584 ELQLAQKDYTSEMFK

-3614 EFGNKQNMISLDNVS
+3614 NFNDKQNLISLDNVS
-3629 VERKVAAGG
+3629 VERKVAANG
-3638 YDMVSVPFAANVTLP
+3638 YDMVSVPFTATNVTLP
-3653 EGVTRYTYNGARR
+3653 QDDVKRYTYDGAKR
-3666 AEENLLTPK
+3666 AEENLLALTGNKTYWTP
-3675 DAEKNYWEKVENTD
+3675 ETGNSTV
-3689 AKTTPMLGY
+3689 PMLGY
-3698 LLENTSTGSDD
+3698 LLENEGENE

-3719 DEAEKD
+3719 DDA
-3725 PKPVYTEDAS
+3725 PVYTENAS
-3735 TERTVALKQHNSNM
+3735 TKRTVALKQHNSNE
-3749 FDNNGTFTHKENM
+3749 FVNGAFTHKENM

-3781 NGHVLYRLS
+3781 NGHVLYRLDE
-3790 GNGSFVNKQTWE
+3790 NGSFVNKQTWE
-3802 DGTGEA
+3802 DGNDVATA
-3808 VGGHIPA
+3808 VSGHIPA

-3824 TLETEEK
+3824 TLETEER

-3864 VMVKAVAANEA
+3864 VTVKAVAANEA

-3979 TLSFNRAGGG
+3979 TLSFNRVGGG

>member
-1 MIRSKQNIQGTAVA
+1 MA

-34 QAAVRKVTANNELT
+34 QAAVHKVTADDGLKDILT
-48 TALGAANEGDII
+48 LTSKLSSGDII
-60 LVQGGTTHKGGFSVR
+60 LVQGGTTHKGGFIVPA
-75 TGIRLYGGFTIAQLS
+75 GVRLYGGFTAEQLATVPDVGNLTA
-90 EVTDDLMDEV
+90 EA

-115 KLAQP
+115 KLTSP
-120 TVLSGDI
+120 TVLSGDFDGNDQI
-127 NGDDAIAAPVDLLS
+127 DVPVDLLTIR
-141 GSTRSNNASHVL
+141 GNNNGRMENEAHVL
-153 TVTGGSEDQPAVID
+153 TVTGGSKEQPVVID

-174 HAANAGNNNE
+174 HAANDVRAQH
-184 KKGGGIYASADAYL
+184 GGGIYATQGAYL

-210 GEAGG
+210 GEKG

-220 EEEAHATLYNLL
+220 AEGVHATLYNLL

-241 LQTGSVTGPLVGGV
+241 LQTGSATGSLVGGV
-255 YLGKGLMYNCVVA
+255 YLDEGLMYNCVVA
-268 NNMNGG
+268 NNVNGG
-274 IRMGAAAYVTGC
+274 IRMGKAAYVTGC
-286 TVARNTLFGIGFTEN
+286 TVARNTLFGIGFTDES
-301 GFTNNLNGLTHTVL
+301 FTTNLNGLTHTVL
-315 WGNTSTFVG
+315 WGNTSAFAG
-324 TVRPDIFK
+324 TKRPDIFK
-332 QCAYADAQP
+332 LCAYVGAGA
-341 NTENG
+341 G
-346 HVKIS
+346 HVEIS
-351 DNNAQLGSSPF
+351 DNNAQLGRSPF
-362 FTRPSEKTQYD
+362 FTRPSEKIQYD
-373 INFKWTAASPYPMW
+373 TNFKWAAASPYPMW
-387 DWSIGRTSELILEKN
+387 DWSIGRTSELILETID
-402 DVTFPTDAFA
+402 DVVFPADAFV
-412 QQTDMA
+412 QKEDMA
-418 GKQRFANTESK
+418 GKLRFVNAESK
-429 VMDVGAYQHPRAK
+429 VMDIGAYQHPRAK
-442 VIVRVDNQKKDPNAK
+442 VIVRVDNVN
-457 GDSWEQAMNDLQ
+457 GISNGTGSSWEQAMNDLQ

-482 VWVKGNGQE
+482 VWVRGNGQE

-517 VSVYGGFDGT
+517 VSVYGGFAGT
-527 EESLE
+527 EGSLE
-532 KRDEKQ
+532 ERDKNQ
-538 RTAGK
+538 REAGK
-543 KFPKDKTTAIP
+543 KFPKGGTAIP

-568 VDDDA
+568 VDDDN
-573 IFTLKG
+573 IFALNG
-579 GAENGAAGA
+579 GAENGTAGA

-609 SGVAADAPMQGFTN
+609 SGMAADTPMPGFTN

-651 YMVEN
+651 YMVDN

-860 ALNRNNTSSDTD
+860 ALNRNNTSDDIS
-872 HGETGN
+872 HGNAGN

-885 WESEDGTIKVP
+885 WEDGDIKVP
-896 IVPGVYNVTN
+896 TVPGVYDVDK

-914 NYYWEVA
+914 TYYWEVK

-974 SVNGQ
+974 SVNGKN
-979 DVTVLFVDPACTD
+979 VTVLFVDPACTD

-1006 LNNAIQALKAYR
+1006 LNNAIQALKAYK
-1018 QTVDGKDA
+1018 QTNGGKEA

-1037 VPSAYVLNT
+1037 IPSAYVLNT

-1063 GFPATLNDNNQGGD
+1063 GFPATLKDKTD
-1077 CGWSLRNP
+1077 SDWDWGWSERNP

-1165 TDNDGEGAAIY
+1165 TDNNGEGAAIY
-1176 AVTAANLTL
+1176 AATAANLTL

-1191 NNGHAS
+1191 NCGHAS
-1197 DADDHSNTPHI
+1197 DADVHNNTPYI

-1215 TTTVNFCTFVN
+1215 KTTVDFCTFVN
-1226 NHVVKVFNGSA
+1226 NHVDKVFSGSA
-1237 TVNSS
+1237 QVNSS

-1247 GDDTYQLTGSNN
+1247 GEDDVTHNINNN
-1259 TIISSVTEDVLQAS
+1259 TVKNDVTPAQLQAS
-1273 FENPTKNNDVSVGFN
+1273 FENPTKNNDVSIGFN

-1301 MMNVHELG
+1301 MVNNYGGGAANSGLG
-1309 IVNGGGSK
+1309 IVNGGSVNNNVK
-1317 TVDTDIAQNGRD
+1317 TDIAQRERD

-1345 AGRIIYVR
+1345 SGKVYYVR
-1353 QNGKDY
+1353 ENGR
-1359 TGRSDDGLSW
+1359 GDGSSW
-1369 GTAIND
+1369 ANAMGD
-1375 INKAVELAMAYN
+1375 INEAVKAARNAAILPETGKYP
-1387 QNLTSTEYADS
+1387 
-1398 TKRAEVWVAAGTYK
+1398 EVWVAAGTYSVNPSSSG
-1412 HDRTGD
+1412 GD
-1418 DPACFVIEEGVNV
+1418 DENDGKSCFVIREGVDV
-1431 YGSFPATGNPSMDE
+1431 YGAFPKTGNPGKDD
-1445 RRPLVS
+1445 RKPLVS
-1451 SSIYLEP
+1451 QYVKNISGMSVE
-1458 AADDSTVD
+1458 D
-1466 PTMYETIIQPATDIT
+1466 YETILQPKNPIT
-1481 DDDYNNTD
+1481 TVDKAN
-1489 GQLNRR
+1489 GIARR
-1495 VLAQRDAYSP
+1495 VLGQSIKCNPAYGDADK
-1505 REFITGISDELFE
+1505 FIFRIKTI
-1518 TRYFYHGKFE
+1518 
-1528 VMTSWDGFTIQNGFL
+1528 WDGFTLRYGGIDATAETMLQGGGRNGGPGASIYKNMKL
-1543 ELGNQRSDGGA
+1543 INCVVTHNYNYRGNETNNTYYNG
-1554 GARIYENVTL
+1554 
-1564 KNCIVQKNVNFQVQN
+1564 
-1579 DTWGGDCRAGGVYS
+1579 RAGGIYCHEAEI
-1593 FGGTLINCYIQE
+1593 INCYIINNE
-1605 NHLGAKADGKKSG
+1605 LYTYN
-1618 SAAYGGGVYA
+1618 SAGTAYGGGVYMFSG
-1628 TYSTLYNCVI
+1628 TMYNCIV
-1638 ANNTIRAVWADGAGI
+1638 ANNKARSLSKSDGSGVFMEAGI
-1653 LIENGEFY
+1653 FY

-1666 NNVATGTGGDH
+1666 NNQCDGGSGNGMSMYQSGNTLTLFNCIVGANAYKDTRNRLQVANIG
-1677 YRISG
+1677 SQ
-1682 GVRVWVGKHM
+1682 
-1692 KTAGVSGLLKIHN
+1692 AGNVTIYN
-1705 SIIYGNVGYGKKGL
+1705 SISDKWPIADNVKVKDIATIDDEWQNMFVNVPVSLGNYTGSETFADYDYRLSGSID
-1719 GEVEGTENLAYLN
+1719 ESLN
-1732 SRVEIVGS
+1732 T
-1740 MIAGLNAF
+1740 GLNLIAKE
-1748 TGDNQADWGATG
+1748 QSGAT
-1760 DDGVYYDRSS
+1760 DD
-1770 CTNLGTTSP
+1770 
-1779 FRNSAQKDYHL
+1779 
-1790 NENAPGI
+1790 
-1797 NSGNNIIKL
+1797 
-1806 LHVSVPKPNGW
+1806 
-1817 IEIGKTSP
+1817 
-1825 DTHYFTAN
+1825 
-1833 GWGENTSHYGY
+1833 
-1844 AKGVVSYDLSGKD
+1844 
-1857 QNIHKYDKEVNLFE
+1857 VNLFE

-1877 EDRVQDCTVDAGAF
+1877 TDRIKDCTVDAGAY
-1891 EFKRDQLKD
+1891 EFQTSLAEPDLGES
-1900 PTYNGKENAYIYYVT
+1900 GKAIYYVT
-1915 QNGSKLAD
+1915 QNGAGKSDGSK
-1923 GTTPATAAC
+1923 PETAAC

-1944 AYKKQHTDR
+1944 EYKKQNQDKQ
-1953 RVIVKVAAIPK
+1953 VIVKVAAIPLTG
-1964 EVGADGKLISYG
+1964 EGTITYG

-1981 NNNDAGRSD
+1981 NNNDAGRLNKD
-1990 TQDEQS
+1990 DEQS

-2002 YGIEVWGGYSEFK
+2002 YGIEVWGGYREFNDNGK
-2015 EDGTEQDV
+2015 ELV
-2023 DEIFQEANRRPY
+2023 AREIFTDDNRRPY

-2050 PTDVYGYHVVTFQ
+2050 LTDVYGYHVVTFQ

-2092 GTVDGEMNLNTV
+2092 GTVDGEMNQNTV

-2219 NEDIKFTDKDMLQLL
+2219 NEDFTFFDKKMQEAIGAT
-2234 TDQGVSGDVTFYP
+2234 TDEKFYP
-2247 FNNCYVEG
+2247 FGNCYVEG
-2255 SEALPGDYQNSTMTS
+2255 QEALPGNYQNNVMTNDGN
-2270 TRETYFYKDEN
+2270 TYFYAAAKEGDAN
-2281 DYRLRA
+2281 YSLRA
-2287 YSPLINNGTIL
+2287 YSPLINNGT
-2298 ASYNKMAEVFKLT
+2298 MATFYDEMAQSFNLL
-2311 NTDLRMEQGV
+2311 NTDLRMEAN
-2321 SERRYM
+2321 SERYSLTEKPGFM
-2327 VNDNNSK
+2327 
-2334 HLQYKKRLDVGAFAH
+2334 LKKRLDVGAFAH
-2349 PGGAMPRNA
+2349 PGGAMPR
-2358 IGGSY
+2358 IGVDDTP
-2363 YTKLYVASATYA
+2363 YTKLYVSSSTYA
-2375 PTGDEDAEM
+2375 PTRVDVDADM
-2384 DALGSTSATP
+2384 KALGSSSDTP
-2394 AHDLNQ
+2394 AHDLHQ
-2400 LFDYIEYVRETYSN
+2400 LFDYINNVRKTQAGTS
-2414 EEFEIFMDGGIYTPR
+2414 FEIFMDGGVYAPK
-2429 EFSDRKDHEWT
+2429 EFTDPGDLRS
-2440 RTATFSIPDGVK
+2440 ATFNVPDGVK
-2452 IYGGFN
+2452 MYGGFN
-2458 FAGLDNPY
+2458 FAGLATADQIYN
-2466 GQEKYIEDEEE
+2466 QETVTETALDARE
-2477 RGFITPIWL
+2477 RF
-2486 AARKRADAN
+2486 DAN

-2500 EPWEFENE
+2500 EPWEFASE
-2508 TILSGEVNT
+2508 TILSGEANT
-2517 SDNVENVYH
+2517 SDEVKNVYH
-2526 VLTASSGT
+2526 VLTATAGGT
-2534 DTPKGITLD
+2534 STGITLD
-2543 GISVRYGQAAGNED
+2543 GVSVRYGQAAGN
-2557 AEDATT
+2557 ASVGDATT

-2615 EIASNSTGYGGAV
+2615 EIEGNSTGYGGAV

-2670 ARNKANGEGG
+2670 ARNKANGVGG
-2680 ATLKPLIAGNALTES
+2680 ATLKPLIAGNTLTGS

-2714 FPEANTIKL
+2714 FPDGTIQL
-2723 DVQYSGSDINGFVDL
+2723 DVKYSGSDTEAFKTLVKESAN
-2738 ADADKKN
+2738 KN
-2745 IALNTVNNTLTGPY
+2745 ILLNAVNNTLTGPY
-2759 FGSPTEQAGAAG
+2759 FGSPTEQAGAAS

-2789 GNTDVYKLNDETE
+2789 GNTDVYKLKDETE

-2832 DENRSK
+2832 DANRSK

-2853 EADILYVVEKEG
+2853 AADVLYVVEKEG

-2886 QLLNGRGK
+2886 QLLNGRG
-2894 SKEEEGAA
+2894 ERQDGTGGQIVA
-2902 TSGQRHTKLYIAS
+2902 QRHTRLYIAS

-2924 EGNGFLVVKQDPDAG
+2924 EGNGFLVVKQDPDADG
-2939 AAMFNTVTLTVY
+2939 TLYNTVTLTIY
-2951 GSRNPNGDPNIPQMG
+2951 GSRDPGNDNVPQMG
-2966 TAEGQTVLQPA
+2966 TAEGQTVLHPA

-2987 AQNTKRNDSDNDVR
+2987 AQNTKGTTGSS
-3001 YPVSIILSDLV
+3001 PVSIILSDLV
-3012 FDGEGRVPTAL
+3012 FDGELSETEKVPSAL
-3023 SMERAGDIIGDEN
+3023 STRKNNPTEGTA
-3036 AARWNTIDDL
+3036 WNTVDPI
-3046 YLNNCVFRNTTGGDD
+3046 YVNNCIFRNTKET
-3061 QNNKLAAVV
+3061 AVM
-3070 LNSMVSEP
+3070 LNDKNAVMES
-3078 VGLPDRRK
+3078 LPARK
-3086 VINSLFYNNSVGLQG
+3086 VINSLFYNNNVGLQG

-3128 SVFWLNNNGNEQF
+3128 SVFWLNNNSNAQF
-3141 MGVTT
+3141 TGVTT
-3146 PDNSRWTGAP
+3146 PVNSRWTGATGK
-3156 AEENALGQDND
+3156 NALGNDNE

-3197 GAYTDVMEEIS
+3197 GAYTEVMKNIS
-3208 GLTSK
+3208 DWTNKTQTEG
-3213 ETIED
+3213 
-3218 GTAIANP
+3218 GVAIANP
-3225 HEFIKGYDLAS
+3225 HEFVKGYDLAS
-3236 AKRIEGTIDIG
+3236 AKRIGLVKDDKEGTIDIG

-3256 QVLYVNNKSS
+3256 QVLYVDNTSS
-3266 ILNTTGESW
+3266 VLNATGESW
-3275 ESPLRDVQE
+3275 QSPLRDVQE

-3348 DQRPGLLEVSTENR
+3348 NKRPGLLEVSTENR

-3387 GNAVGVTEPVVALK
+3387 GNATEVTEPVVALK

-3409 LIWNNTTSNSAD
+3409 LIWNNKTSTNTD

-3429 ILYNALVRKNTPNN
+3429 ILYNALVRANTPN
-3443 TINGTGYV
+3443 TINGIGYV

-3464 LKKLNN
+3464 LNKLNN
-3470 LEVTDNSPFTLVP
+3470 LEVTDKSPFTKVP
-3483 IKDENLSFQLSDKAE
+3483 IKDENLSFQLSDKAT

-3533 KGKTGADEGQGVDLG
+3533 KGKTGADKGQGVDLG
-3548 CFETWNIAGGSKS
+3548 CFETWNIAGGSTS

-3614 EFGNKQNMISLDNVS
+3614 KFGAKQNMISLDNVS

-3698 LLENTSTGSDD
+3698 LLENTNTGSDD

-3714 DAMGA
+3714 DAMGTENA
-3719 DEAEKD
+3719 GTD
-3725 PKPVYTEDAS
+3725 PQPVYTEDAS
-3735 TERTVALKQHNSNM
+3735 TERTVALKQHNSNK
-3749 FDNNGTFTHKENM
+3749 FVNGAFTHKENM

-3781 NGHVLYRLS
+3781 NGHVLYRLDE
-3790 GNGSFVNKQTWE
+3790 NGSFVNKQTWG
-3802 DGTGEA
+3802 DGENGAA
-3808 VGGHIPA
+3808 VSGHIPA

-3824 TLETEEK
+3824 TLETEEQ

-3836 REGELT
+3836 REDELT
-3842 EETPASRL
+3842 EETPAGRL

-3864 VMVKAVAANEA
+3864 VTVKAVAANEA

-3944 ETVVLKDAATG
+3944 ETVVLKDATTG

>member
-1 MIRSKQNIQGTAVA
+1 MA
-15 QFCARLFVV
+15 QLCARLFVV

-34 QAAVRKVTANNELT
+34 QAAVHKVAANGELA
-48 TALGAANEGDII
+48 TALDKASEGDII
-60 LVQGGTTHKGGFSVR
+60 LVKGGTTYKVTSKENGFSVPA
-75 TGIRLYGGFTIAQLS
+75 GVRLYGGFTEAQLN
-90 EVTDDLMDEV
+90 EATDDLTDEA
-100 LAQLLAARPT
+100 LAKLLAARPT
-110 DGEPW
+110 GGEPW

-127 NGDDAIAAPVDLLS
+127 QGDDAIAAPVDLLS
-141 GSTRSNNASHVL
+141 GSTRSDNAFHVL
-153 TVTGGSEDQPAVID
+153 TVTDGSEAQPTVID
-167 GFTICGG
+167 GFTISGG
-174 HAANAGNNNE
+174 YAAKGAGSH
-184 KKGGGIYASADAYL
+184 KGGGIYATKGSL

-210 GEAGG
+210 YEAG

-220 EEEAHATLYNLL
+220 EEGAHATLYNLL
-232 VFNNGAGNM
+232 VFNNGAGDM
-241 LQTGSVTGPLVGGV
+241 LQTGSVTGSLVGGV

-274 IRMGAAAYVTGC
+274 IRMGTDAYVTGC
-286 TVARNTLFGIGFTEN
+286 TVARNTLFGISFASGMSEEQS
-301 GFTNNLNGLTHTVL
+301 GLTHTVL
-315 WGNTSTFVG
+315 WGNTTPFAGTERPKIFNHCAFVG
-324 TVRPDIFK
+324 ATG
-332 QCAYADAQP
+332 
-341 NTENG
+341 G
-346 HVKIS
+346 HVAIS

-402 DVTFPTDAFA
+402 DVTFPADAFA

-482 VWVKGNGQE
+482 VWVKGNGQDH
-491 KPYRPT
+491 PYRPT

-527 EESLE
+527 ESSLE
-532 KRDEKQ
+532 ERDENQ

-609 SGVAADAPMQGFTN
+609 SGVEADAPMQGFTN

-651 YMVEN
+651 YMVAN

-885 WESEDGTIKVP
+885 WEGMVEDHTIKVP
-896 IVPGVYNVTN
+896 TVPGVYDVDK

-974 SVNGQ
+974 SVNGKN
-979 DVTVLFVDPACTD
+979 VTVLFVDPACTD

-1018 QTVDGKDA
+1018 QTVEEKDA

-1176 AVTAANLTL
+1176 AATAANLTL

-1197 DADDHSNTPHI
+1197 DADVHNNTPYI
-1208 ISVPTGG
+1208 ISVPTSGK
-1215 TTTVNFCTFVN
+1215 TTVDFCTFVN
-1226 NHVVKVFNGSA
+1226 NHVDKVFSGLA
-1237 TVNSS
+1237 QVNSS

-1247 GDDTYQLTGSNN
+1247 GEDDVTHNTNNN
-1259 TIISSVTEDVLQAS
+1259 TVKNDVTPAQLQAS
-1273 FENPTKNNDVSVGFN
+1273 FENPTKNNDVSIGFN

-1301 MMNVHELG
+1301 MVNNYGGGAANSGLG
-1309 IVNGGGSK
+1309 IVNGGSVNNNVK
-1317 TVDTDIAQNGRD
+1317 TDIAQRERD

-1345 AGRIIYVR
+1345 SGKVYYVR
-1353 QNGKDY
+1353 ENGR
-1359 TGRSDDGLSW
+1359 GDGSSW
-1369 GTAIND
+1369 ANAMGD
-1375 INKAVELAMAYN
+1375 INEAVKAARNAAILPETGKYP
-1387 QNLTSTEYADS
+1387 
-1398 TKRAEVWVAAGTYK
+1398 EVWVAAGTYSVNPSSSG
-1412 HDRTGD
+1412 GD
-1418 DPACFVIEEGVNV
+1418 DENDGKSCFVIREGVDV
-1431 YGSFPATGNPSMDE
+1431 YGAFPKTGNPGKDD
-1445 RRPLVS
+1445 RKPLVS
-1451 SSIYLEP
+1451 QYVKNISGMSVE
-1458 AADDSTVD
+1458 D
-1466 PTMYETIIQPATDIT
+1466 YETILQPKDPIT
-1481 DDDYNNTD
+1481 TVDKAN
-1489 GQLNRR
+1489 GIARR
-1495 VLAQRDAYSP
+1495 VLGQSIKCNPAYGDADK
-1505 REFITGISDELFE
+1505 FIFRIKTI
-1518 TRYFYHGKFE
+1518 
-1528 VMTSWDGFTIQNGFL
+1528 WDGFTLRYGGIDATAETMLQGGGRNGGPGASIYKNMKL
-1543 ELGNQRSDGGA
+1543 INCVVTHNYNYRGNETNNTYYNG
-1554 GARIYENVTL
+1554 
-1564 KNCIVQKNVNFQVQN
+1564 
-1579 DTWGGDCRAGGVYS
+1579 RAGGIYCHEAEI
-1593 FGGTLINCYIQE
+1593 INCYIINNE
-1605 NHLGAKADGKKSG
+1605 LYTYN
-1618 SAAYGGGVYA
+1618 SAGTAYGGGVYMFSG
-1628 TYSTLYNCVI
+1628 TMYNCIV
-1638 ANNTIRAVWADGAGI
+1638 ANNKARSSSKSDGSGVFMEAGI
-1653 LIENGEFY
+1653 FY

-1666 NNVATGTGGDH
+1666 NNQCDGGSGNGMSMYQSGNTLTLFNCIVGANAYKDTRSRLQVANIG
-1677 YRISG
+1677 SQ
-1682 GVRVWVGKHM
+1682 
-1692 KTAGVSGLLKIHN
+1692 AGNVTIYN
-1705 SIIYGNVGYGKKGL
+1705 SISDKWPIADNVKVEDIATIDDEWQNMFVNVPVSLGNYTGSETFADYDYRLSGSID
-1719 GEVEGTENLAYLN
+1719 ESLN
-1732 SRVEIVGS
+1732 T
-1740 MIAGLNAF
+1740 GLNLIAKE
-1748 TGDNQADWGATG
+1748 QSGAT
-1760 DDGVYYDRSS
+1760 DD
-1770 CTNLGTTSP
+1770 
-1779 FRNSAQKDYHL
+1779 
-1790 NENAPGI
+1790 
-1797 NSGNNIIKL
+1797 
-1806 LHVSVPKPNGW
+1806 
-1817 IEIGKTSP
+1817 
-1825 DTHYFTAN
+1825 
-1833 GWGENTSHYGY
+1833 
-1844 AKGVVSYDLSGKD
+1844 
-1857 QNIHKYDKEVNLFE
+1857 VNLFE

-1877 EDRVQDCTVDAGAF
+1877 TDRIKDCTVDAGAY
-1891 EFKRDQLKD
+1891 EFQTSLAEPDLGES
-1900 PTYNGKENAYIYYVT
+1900 GKAIYYVT
-1915 QNGSKLAD
+1915 QNGAGKSDGSK
-1923 GTTPATAAC
+1923 PETAAC

-1944 AYKKQHTDR
+1944 EYKKQNQDKQ
-1953 RVIVKVAAIPK
+1953 VIVKVAAIPLTG
-1964 EVGADGKLISYG
+1964 EGTITYG

-1981 NNNDAGRSD
+1981 NNNDAGRLNKD
-1990 TQDEQS
+1990 DEQS

-2002 YGIEVWGGYSEFK
+2002 YGIEVWGGYREFNDNGK
-2015 EDGTEQDV
+2015 ELV
-2023 DEIFQEANRRPY
+2023 AREIFTDDNRRPY

-2050 PTDVYGYHVVTFQ
+2050 LTDVYGYHVVTFQ

-2327 VNDNNSK
+2327 ADENHLT

-2394 AHDLNQ
+2394 AYDLNQ
-2400 LFDYIEYVRETYSN
+2400 LFDYIKYVRESHSD

-2429 EFSDRKDHEWT
+2429 EFSDRKDDEWI

-2458 FAGLDNPY
+2458 FAELKSENDYN
-2466 GQEKYIEDEEE
+2466 QQTDAQ
-2477 RGFITPIWL
+2477 TAL
-2486 AARKRADAN
+2486 AARERTDAN
-2495 TNKII
+2495 TNSII
-2500 EPWEFENE
+2500 EPWEFANE
-2508 TILSGEVNT
+2508 TILSGEANT
-2517 SDNVENVYH
+2517 SDEVKNVYH
-2526 VLTASSGT
+2526 VLTASAGEGT
-2534 DTPKGITLD
+2534 MAKGITLN
-2543 GISVRYGQAAGNED
+2543 GVSVRYGQAAGN
-2557 AEDATT
+2557 ASVGDATT

-2615 EIASNSTGYGGAV
+2615 EIEGNSTGYGGAV
-2628 YLAGDAK
+2628 YLAGNAE

-2670 ARNKANGEGG
+2670 ARNKANGEGS
-2680 ATLKPLIAGNALTES
+2680 ATLKSLIAGHTLTENN
-2695 ETEITVYNSIL
+2695 TEIKVYNSIL

-2714 FPEANTIKL
+2714 FPADGTIQL
-2723 DVQYSGSDINGFVDL
+2723 DVKYSGSDTEAFKTLVGEGAN
-2738 ADADKKN
+2738 KN
-2745 IALNTVNNTLTGPY
+2745 ILLNAVNNTLTGPY

-2789 GNTDVYKLNDETE
+2789 GNTDVYKLKDETE

-2812 QYADEEKSYMKRVD
+2812 QYADKEKSYMKRVD
-2826 YPSEST
+2826 FPSEST
-2832 DENRSK
+2832 DANRSK

-2853 EADILYVVEKEG
+2853 AADVLYVVEQEG
-2865 SGKNDGSSWETATS
+2865 SGKNNDGSTWETATS

-2894 SKEEEGAA
+2894 RQEGTGSQDVA
-2902 TSGQRHTKLYIAS
+2902 QRHTRLYIAS

-2924 EGNGFLVVKQDPDAG
+2924 EGNGFLVVKQDPDVEG
-2939 AAMFNTVTLTVY
+2939 RDYNTVTLTIY
-2951 GSRNPNGDPNIPQMG
+2951 GSRDPGNDNVPQMG
-2966 TAEGQTVLQPA
+2966 TAEGQTVLHPA

-2987 AQNTKRNDSDNDVR
+2987 AQNTKGDIGSS
-3001 YPVSIILSDLV
+3001 PVSIILSDLV
-3012 FDGEGRVPTAL
+3012 FDGELSETEKVPSAL
-3023 SMERAGDIIGDEN
+3023 STRKNNPTEGTA
-3036 AARWNTIDDL
+3036 WNTVDPI
-3046 YLNNCVFRNTTGGDD
+3046 YVNNCMFRNA
-3061 QNNKLAAVV
+3061 KAAAVV
-3070 LNSMVSEP
+3070 LNDEDAATGS
-3078 VGLPDRRK
+3078 LPDRK
-3086 VINSLFYNNSVGLQG
+3086 VINSLFYNNNVGLQG

-3114 GLGAELNGTSSIAN
+3114 GLGAQLNGTSSIAN
-3128 SVFWLNNNGNEQF
+3128 SVFWLNNNSKEQF
-3141 MGVTT
+3141 TGAT
-3146 PDNSRWTGAP
+3146 PENSRWTGATDK
-3156 AEENALGQDND
+3156 NALGNDNE

-3197 GAYTDVMEEIS
+3197 EAYTGVMKKIS
-3208 GLTSK
+3208 DWTNK
-3213 ETIED
+3213 TQTED
-3218 GTAIANP
+3218 GVAIANP
-3225 HEFIKGYDLAS
+3225 HEFIKDYDLAS
-3236 AKRIEGTIDIG
+3236 AKRIGLVKDDKEGTIDIG

-3256 QVLYVNNKSS
+3256 QVLYVDNKSS
-3266 ILNTTGESW
+3266 MLNTTGQSW
-3275 ESPLRDVQE
+3275 QSPLRDVQE

-3335 TEGTDQDK
+3335 TEGTDQEK
-3343 VQSII
+3343 VLSII
-3348 DQRPGLLEVSTENR
+3348 NQRPGLLEVSTENR

-3387 GNAVGVTEPVVALK
+3387 GNATEVTEPVVALK

-3409 LIWNNTTSNSAD
+3409 LIWNNRTSTNTD

-3429 ILYNALVRKNTPNN
+3429 ILYNALVRKNTSN
-3443 TINGTGYV
+3443 TIDGTGYV
-3451 VNATLVNGTLGGS
+3451 VNATLVNGTLGES

-3483 IKDENLSFQLSDKAE
+3483 IKDENLSFQLSDKAT

-3509 WDETVKALIYA
+3509 WDETVSALIYA

-3548 CFETWNIAGGSKS
+3548 CFETWNIAGGSTS
-3561 YAVTNEDNNYPHGK
+3561 YAVTDEDNNYPHGK

-3614 EFGNKQNMISLDNVS
+3614 KFGEKQNMISLDNVS

-3666 AEENLLTPK
+3666 AEENLLTSK

-3698 LLENTSTGSDD
+3698 LLENTNTGSDD

-3714 DAMGA
+3714 DAMGTENA
-3719 DEAEKD
+3719 GTD
-3725 PKPVYTEDAS
+3725 PQPVYTEDAS
-3735 TERTVALKQHNSNM
+3735 TERTVALKQHNSNK
-3749 FDNNGTFTHKENM
+3749 FVNGAFTHKENM

-3781 NGHVLYRLS
+3781 NGHVLYRLDE
-3790 GNGSFVNKQTWE
+3790 NGSFVNKQTWG
-3802 DGTGEA
+3802 DGENGAA
-3808 VGGHIPA
+3808 VSGHIPA

-3824 TLETEEK
+3824 TLETEEQ

-3836 REGELT
+3836 REDELT
-3842 EETPASRL
+3842 EETPAGRL

-3864 VMVKAVAANEA
+3864 VTVKAVAANEA

-3944 ETVVLKDAATG
+3944 ETVVLKDATTG

-3979 TLSFNRAGGG
+3979 TLSFNRVGGG

>member
-1 MIRSKQNIQGTAVA
+1 MA
-15 QFCARLFVV
+15 QLCARLFVV

-34 QAAVRKVTANNELT
+34 QAVVHKVAANGELA
-48 TALGAANEGDII
+48 TALDKASEGDII
-60 LVQGGTTHKGGFSVR
+60 LVKGGTTYKVTSKENGFSVPA
-75 TGIRLYGGFTIAQLS
+75 GVRLYGGFTEAQLN
-90 EVTDDLMDEV
+90 EATDDLTDEA
-100 LAQLLAARPT
+100 LAKLLAARPT
-110 DGEPW
+110 GGEPW

-127 NGDDAIAAPVDLLS
+127 QGDDAIAAPVDLLS
-141 GSTRSNNASHVL
+141 GSTRSDNAFHVL
-153 TVTGGSEDQPAVID
+153 TVTGGSEAQPTVID
-167 GFTICGG
+167 GFTISGG
-174 HAANAGNNNE
+174 YAAKGAGSH
-184 KKGGGIYASADAYL
+184 KGGGIYATKGSL

-210 GEAGG
+210 YEAG

-220 EEEAHATLYNLL
+220 EEGAHATLYNLL
-232 VFNNGAGNM
+232 VFNNGAGDM
-241 LQTGSVTGPLVGGV
+241 LQTGSVTGSLVGGV

-274 IRMGAAAYVTGC
+274 IRMGTDAYVTGC
-286 TVARNTLFGIGFTEN
+286 TVARNTLFGISFASGMSEEQS
-301 GFTNNLNGLTHTVL
+301 GLTHTVL
-315 WGNTSTFVG
+315 WGNTTPFAGTERPKIFNHCAFVG
-324 TVRPDIFK
+324 ATG
-332 QCAYADAQP
+332 
-341 NTENG
+341 G
-346 HVKIS
+346 HVAIS

-402 DVTFPTDAFA
+402 DVTFPADAFA

-482 VWVKGNGQE
+482 VWVKGNGQDH
-491 KPYRPT
+491 PYRPT

-527 EESLE
+527 EGSLE
-532 KRDEKQ
+532 ERDNNQ
-538 RTAGK
+538 RANGK

-609 SGVAADAPMQGFTN
+609 SGVEADAPMQGFTN

-885 WESEDGTIKVP
+885 WESKDGTIKVP

-961 YVAQRADLHPKTF
+961 YVAQWADLHPKTF

-1018 QTVDGKDA
+1018 QTLEGKDA

-1063 GFPATLNDNNQGGD
+1063 GFPATLNDDNQGGD

-1176 AVTAANLTL
+1176 AATAANLTL

-1191 NNGHAS
+1191 NCGHAS
-1197 DADDHSNTPHI
+1197 DADVHNNTPYI
-1208 ISVPTGG
+1208 ISVPTSGK
-1215 TTTVNFCTFVN
+1215 TTVDFCTFVN
-1226 NHVVKVFNGSA
+1226 NHVDKVFSGSA
-1237 TVNSS
+1237 QVNSS

-1247 GDDTYQLTGSNN
+1247 GDNTNQLTGSNN
-1259 TIISSVTEDVLQAS
+1259 TINSFVTEDVLQAS

-1301 MMNVHELG
+1301 MMDVNGLG

-1345 AGRIIYVR
+1345 AGKVIYVR
-1353 QNGKDY
+1353 TTGKDNND
-1359 TGRSDDGLSW
+1359 GRSW
-1369 GTAIND
+1369 ATA
-1375 INKAVELAMAYN
+1375 KATIREAMKAAQASYTN
-1387 QNLTSTEYADS
+1387 GVP
-1398 TKRAEVWVAAGTYK
+1398 AEENERVQIWVAAGTYTQSPAK
-1412 HDRTGD
+1412 DS
-1418 DPACFVIEEGVNV
+1418 DPACFIIEEGVNV
-1431 YGSFPATGNPSMDE
+1431 YGAFPATGNPGMDE
-1445 RRPLVS
+1445 RKPLDDKFA
-1451 SSIYLEP
+1451 SILEP
-1458 AADDSTVD
+1458 LNVSTGTSRISSGDRSTAADLHNQSS
-1466 PTMYETIIQPATDIT
+1466 YI
-1481 DDDYNNTD
+1481 
-1489 GQLNRR
+1489 RR
-1495 VLAQRDAYSP
+1495 VLAQQNKYNPKRFPKADVD
-1505 REFITGISDELFE
+1505 DENNYYWLQGF
-1518 TRYFYHGKFE
+1518 K
-1528 VMTSWDGFTIQNGFL
+1528 VMTEWDGFTIQNGRIDL
-1543 ELGNQRSDGGA
+1543 VNCADDGGA
-1554 GARIYENVTL
+1554 GARLYKNVTL
-1564 KNCIVQKNVNFQVQN
+1564 RNCILQN
-1579 DTWGGDCRAGGVYS
+1579 NYNTASGDRSGGKPDMRGGGVYS
-1593 FGGTLINCYIQE
+1593 IGGTLINCHIRN
-1605 NHLGAKADGKKSG
+1605 NHLGSWDSG
-1618 SAAYGGGVYA
+1618 RNPGWENDYGAAYGGGIFCNF
-1628 TYSTLYNCVI
+1628 STLYNCVI
-1638 ANNTIRAVWADGAGI
+1638 SENSIHARYADGAGVGM
-1653 LIENGEFY
+1653 EVGEFY

-1666 NNVATGTGGDH
+1666 GNKVDGGSKRAVGGI
-1677 YRISG
+1677 RI
-1682 GVRVWVGKHM
+1682 WVGASNLNPGK
-1692 KTAGVSGLLKIHN
+1692 AAIYN
-1705 SIIYGNVGYGKKGL
+1705 SIIYNNSGFHSEEGSGNKGYVFGNDDIGVAQGSVDLTNCIL
-1719 GEVEGTENLAYLN
+1719 GSKVKNGASSNYQWK
-1732 SRVEIVGS
+1732 
-1740 MIAGLNAF
+1740 
-1748 TGDNQADWGATG
+1748 DADWDNSWGG
-1760 DDGVYYDRSS
+1760 
-1770 CTNLGTTSP
+1770 TNGEIKRTNCIVQDNLDLFVPDS
-1779 FRNSAQKDYHL
+1779 YHL
-1790 NENAPGI
+1790 KGTAGTV
-1797 NSGNNIIKL
+1797 NSGENVIEKMERIKVPEPNNAD
-1806 LHVSVPKPNGW
+1806 SYEPGNGPNDMLTL
-1817 IEIGKTSP
+1817 TS
-1825 DTHYFTAN
+1825 
-1833 GWGENTSHYGY
+1833 S
-1844 AKGVVSYDLSGKD
+1844 SYKAD
-1857 QNIHKYDKEVNLFE
+1857 EVTINLFE

-1877 EDRVQDCTVDAGAF
+1877 KDRVIDCTVDAGAY
-1891 EFKRDQLKD
+1891 EYQSDAANPDVTQGQ
-1900 PTYNGKENAYIYYVT
+1900 TAVYYVT
-1915 QNGSKLAD
+1915 QNGEGTAD
-1923 GTTPATAAC
+1923 GSTPQTAAC
-1932 ATKLQI
+1932 ATKLQT

-1944 AYKKQHTDR
+1944 EYKALHNEKQ
-1953 RVIVKVAAIPK
+1953 VIVKVAAIP
-1964 EVGADGKLISYG
+1964 ETVESGKVTTYG

-1990 TQDEQS
+1990 AKDEQS

-2002 YGIEVWGGYSEFK
+2002 YGIEVWGGYSEFTAEGK
-2015 EDGTEQDV
+2015 EQDV
-2023 DEIFQEANRRPY
+2023 DKIFEEENRRPY

-2050 PTDVYGYHVVTFQ
+2050 LNDVYGYHVVTFQ

-2068 GADWDAQTV
+2068 GVTWDAQTV

-2092 GTVDGEMNLNTV
+2092 GTVEGEMNLNTV

-2114 HIRNCVVTGNQAATY
+2114 HIRNCVVTGNRAATY

-2151 VDGAGIYSNV
+2151 VDGAGIYANV
-2161 TDEELD
+2161 TDEELED
-2167 NKDAARP
+2167 QSAARP
-2174 HIISSTIVRNGVA
+2174 HIISSTIVRNGVS
-2187 GGNDAANL
+2187 GENDAANL
-2195 YFGKGTMVVNTV
+2195 YFGKGTMVVNTA
-2207 VWGSH
+2207 VWGSQ

-2219 NEDIKFTDKDMLQLL
+2219 NEDIKFTDKDMLKLL
-2234 TDQGVSGDVTFYP
+2234 TDQGASEEVTFYP
-2247 FNNCYVEG
+2247 FSNCYVEG

-2298 ASYNKMAEVFKLT
+2298 ASYNKMAEVFNLT

-2327 VNDNNSK
+2327 VDDNNSK
-2334 HLQYKKRLDVGAFAH
+2334 HLQYKTRLDVGAFAH

-2358 IGGSY
+2358 GSGY
-2363 YTKLYVASATYA
+2363 YKKLYVASATYA
-2375 PTGDEDAEM
+2375 PTGDENAEM

-2400 LFDYIEYVRETYSN
+2400 LFDYIKYVRESHSD

-2429 EFSDRKDHEWT
+2429 EFSDRKDDEWT

-2458 FAGLDNPY
+2458 FAELKSENDYN
-2466 GQEKYIEDEEE
+2466 QQTDAQ
-2477 RGFITPIWL
+2477 TAL
-2486 AARKRADAN
+2486 AARERTDAN
-2495 TNKII
+2495 TNSII
-2500 EPWEFENE
+2500 EPWEFANE
-2508 TILSGEVNT
+2508 TILSGEANT
-2517 SDNVENVYH
+2517 SDEVKNVYH
-2526 VLTASSGT
+2526 VLTASAGEGT
-2534 DTPKGITLD
+2534 MAKGITLN
-2543 GISVRYGQAAGNED
+2543 GVSVRYGQAAGN
-2557 AEDATT
+2557 ASVGDATT

-2615 EIASNSTGYGGAV
+2615 EIAGNSTGYGGAV
-2628 YLAGDAK
+2628 YLAGDAE

-2680 ATLKPLIAGNALTES
+2680 ATLKPLIAGHTLTENN
-2695 ETEITVYNSIL
+2695 TEIKVYNSIL

-2714 FPEANTIKL
+2714 FPADGTIQL
-2723 DVQYSGSDINGFVDL
+2723 DVKYSGSDTEAFKTLVGEGAN
-2738 ADADKKN
+2738 KN
-2745 IALNTVNNTLTGPY
+2745 ILLNAVNNTLTGPY

-2789 GNTDVYKLNDETE
+2789 GNTDVYKLKDETE

-2812 QYADEEKSYMKRVD
+2812 QYADKEKSYMKRVD
-2826 YPSEST
+2826 FPSEST
-2832 DENRSK
+2832 DANRSK

-2853 EADILYVVEKEG
+2853 AADVLYVVEQEG
-2865 SGKNDGSSWETATS
+2865 SGKNNDGSTWETATS

-2894 SKEEEGAA
+2894 RQEDTGSQDVA
-2902 TSGQRHTKLYIAS
+2902 QRHTRLYIAS

-2924 EGNGFLVVKQDPDAG
+2924 EGNGFLVVKQDPDVEG
-2939 AAMFNTVTLTVY
+2939 RDYNTVTLTIY
-2951 GSRNPNGDPNIPQMG
+2951 GSRDPKGDPNVPQMG
-2966 TAEGQTVLQPA
+2966 TAEGQTVLHPA

-2987 AQNTKRNDSDNDVR
+2987 AQNTKGTTGSS
-3001 YPVSIILSDLV
+3001 PVSIILSDLV
-3012 FDGEGRVPTAL
+3012 FDGELSETEKVPSAL
-3023 SMERAGDIIGDEN
+3023 STRKNNPTEGTA
-3036 AARWNTIDDL
+3036 WNTVDPI
-3046 YLNNCVFRNTTGGDD
+3046 YVNNCMFRNA
-3061 QNNKLAAVV
+3061 KAAAVV
-3070 LNSMVSEP
+3070 LNDEDAATGS
-3078 VGLPDRRK
+3078 LPDRK
-3086 VINSLFYNNSVGLQG
+3086 VINSLFYNNNVGLQG

-3114 GLGAELNGTSSIAN
+3114 GLGAQLNGTSSIAN
-3128 SVFWLNNNGNEQF
+3128 SVFWLNNNSKEQF
-3141 MGVTT
+3141 TGAT
-3146 PDNSRWTGAP
+3146 PENSRWTGATDK
-3156 AEENALGQDND
+3156 NALGNDNE

-3197 GAYTDVMEEIS
+3197 EAYTGVMKNIS
-3208 GLTSK
+3208 DWTNK
-3213 ETIED
+3213 TQTED
-3218 GTAIANP
+3218 GVAIANP
-3225 HEFIKGYDLAS
+3225 HEFIKDYDLAS
-3236 AKRIEGTIDIG
+3236 AKRIGLVKDDKEGTIDIG

-3256 QVLYVNNKSS
+3256 QVLYVDNKSS
-3266 ILNTTGESW
+3266 MLNTTGQSW
-3275 ESPLRDVQE
+3275 QSPLRDVQE

-3335 TEGTDQDK
+3335 TEGTDQEK
-3343 VQSII
+3343 VLSII
-3348 DQRPGLLEVSTENR
+3348 NQRPGLLEVSTENR

-3387 GNAVGVTEPVVALK
+3387 GNATEVTEPVVALK

-3409 LIWNNTTSNSAD
+3409 LIWNNRTSTNTD

-3429 ILYNALVRKNTPNN
+3429 ILYNALVRKNTPN
-3443 TINGTGYV
+3443 TIDGTGYV

-3483 IKDENLSFQLSDKAE
+3483 IKDENLSFQLSDKAT

-3509 WDETVKALIYA
+3509 WDETVSALIYA

-3548 CFETWNIAGGSKS
+3548 CFETWNIAGGSTS

-3614 EFGNKQNMISLDNVS
+3614 KFGEKQNMISLDNVS

-3666 AEENLLTPK
+3666 AEENLLTSK

-3698 LLENTSTGSDD
+3698 LLENTNTGSDD

-3714 DAMGA
+3714 DAMGTENA
-3719 DEAEKD
+3719 GTD
-3725 PKPVYTEDAS
+3725 PQPVYTEDAS
-3735 TERTVALKQHNSNM
+3735 TERTVALKQHNSNK
-3749 FDNNGTFTHKENM
+3749 FVNGAFTHKENM

-3802 DGTGEA
+3802 NGTGEA

-3824 TLETEEK
+3824 TLEAEEQ

-3842 EETPASRL
+3842 EETSASRL
-3850 AVYVAAAAEAEADR
+3850 AVYVAASAEAESDR
-3864 VMVKAVAANEA
+3864 VTVKAVAANEA

-3944 ETVVLKDAATG
+3944 ETVVLKDATTG

-3979 TLSFNRAGGG
+3979 TLSFNRVGGG